1 MCYTKI
7 KLKGEKNMLSLLNV
21 IDGTLRTFFSQ
32 FTEALGFDGY
42 LGLVLGVEAF
52 FILLFVIKSAFSY
65 EARLKRVIDK
75 CNKWL
80 FKNKKID
87 TNNIKEFNSIIKKGP
102 KRLVYYWQQYIL
114 YREGGPSAYLSE
126 ENIIDKP
133 LKTSSWLSNI
143 KNLGMLTVVW
153 SIFAFIFGA
162 SSQSAVVFDI
172 NAIVIALVLP
182 CLSAL
187 LGVVAI
193 IILKARRVMNL
204 DDIYHIYHLF
214 SRFLTNATVD
224 LTPYL
229 DFNLLFTQKEI
240 ENGNPQLREY
250 YEARAR
256 KIKEEFE
263 EAQKNDVPLQTY
275 EFENVGV
282 DGSLLLNR
290 AMRESEVY
298 INKKIATLSQIAQI
312 ESQKEALKRNYE
324 DVQMSLQRQIQA
336 SKENIQ
342 KLIEQQAATTN
353 RIEAGLLKNQ
363 QQKEVNKNAQLQKD
377 YEKEEERYLRSKGEL
392 DEELE
397 KLKAVLDQ
405 GVTEVQKA
413 MSNEYQTFFE
423 KVMKSAFQVA
433 EQRVKEEKLNLVN
446 ERDKNEEELIS
457 VQTQIKRLK
466 DENDTLRDRLAKY
479 DENYQQQTS
488 EDEQG
493 HYDENGNYI
502 YSDGSY
508 HDTNGLFHDV
518 DGKVYNMNGELVS
531 YDLSPEEQLA
541 QDKEELKN
549 QQVDSFG
556 AYVNDQDE
564 VESIAQKEDTEPN
577 KDEVDSAIEEIAE
590 VMGEEKPQT
599 ESEENVVNDE
609 KVEKPQEENNSDDL
623 SDSTDGA
630 TTDAI
635 ISGDVPNSETVS
647 EILAEEEANANKDI
661 DSEEKTTDNN
671 QTENETNGEVL
682 GVVDDSIMEQPAS
695 EEAPKRKR
703 GRPRK
708 EKVEQAS
715 EEQPKRKRGRPRK
728 TEAKEPEVT
737 SAPKKR
743 GRPPKAK
750 TEKTESSSKNSSTK
764 KTPKTTITK
773 QDEGDTAK
781 KRGRPKKIDT
791 QESEVKQQPK
801 KRGRPKKVAEDAKPA
816 QTQAKK
822 RGRPKKAVDEKEN
835 TQTKPQAKKRGRPR
849 KDTPATMDSSFV
861 NQLNE
866 LISQQENKLKNLKA
880 FLNSEID
887 QVLEPDEQENVNH
900 EQDDIMNAVE
910 SLKAQADKAK
920 SSGQSEE
927 LAKINKRI
935 EDLIADLSN
944 ISATDD
950 DADAQ

>member
-1 MCYTKI
+1 
-7 KLKGEKNMLSLLNV
+7 MLSLLNS

-32 FTEALGFDGY
+32 LTEALGFGGY

-52 FILLFVIKSAFSY
+52 FILLFVVKSAFSY
-65 EARLKRVIDK
+65 EARLKRCIDK

-80 FKNKKID
+80 FRYKKID
-87 TNNIKEFNSIIKKGP
+87 ENNIKDFNKIIKKGP
-102 KRLVYYWQQYIL
+102 KRLVYYWQQFIL
-114 YREGGPSAYLSE
+114 YRDGGPSAYLSE
-126 ENIIDKP
+126 ENVIEKP
-133 LKTSSWLSNI
+133 LKTSSWVSNI

-153 SIFAFIFGA
+153 SVIAFIFGA
-162 SSQSAVVFDI
+162 SSQSARGFDI
-172 NAIVIALVLP
+172 DTIVIALVLP

-187 LGVVAI
+187 LGVIAI
-193 IILKARRVMNL
+193 IILKGRRVMNL

-214 SRFLTNATVD
+214 SRFLTNATID

-263 EAQKNDVPLQTY
+263 EAQKNDAPLQTY

-290 AMRESEVY
+290 AMRESELY
-298 INKKIATLSQIAQI
+298 INKKNATLSKIAQI
-312 ESQKEALKRNYE
+312 ESQKEALRRNFE

-377 YEKEEERYLRSKGEL
+377 YEKEEERYLRSKAELDGEL
-392 DEELE
+392 DKLKEELD
-397 KLKAVLDQ
+397 KGASD
-405 GVTEVQKA
+405 VQKA

-423 KVMKSAFQVA
+423 KVMKSAYQVA
-433 EQRVKEEKLNLVN
+433 EAKVKEEKQTLAS
-446 ERDKNEEELIS
+446 ERDKNEEELVS

-466 DENDTLRDRLAKY
+466 DENDTLRERLARF
-479 DENYQQQTS
+479 DENYKQETV
-488 EDEQG
+488 EGEQG

-508 HDTNGLFHDV
+508 HDTKGLFHDV

-531 YDLSPEEQLA
+531 YDLTPEEQSAKEKQEL
-541 QDKEELKN
+541 QD
-549 QQVDSFG
+549 QQVESFG
-556 AYVNDQDE
+556 AYINDENQIETPQQEETAPQDQKEVNSAMAEIAESMGEEAPYVEDETQEETPEEQSQETQEEINQETQESEQEGNPQEETEQTENLVSLNPIFLGDATQESQPSEEQTSQDE
-564 VESIAQKEDTEPN
+564 VTSEETTPQPEQLPEEQK
-577 KDEVDSAIEEIAE
+577 IEEPKVE
-590 VMGEEKPQT
+590 ETKPTEEKPKKKRGRPRKEVVTEPAEIEPKKKRGRPRKVDSQETTQT
-599 ESEENVVNDE
+599 
-609 KVEKPQEENNSDDL
+609 
-623 SDSTDGA
+623 T
-630 TTDAI
+630 
-635 ISGDVPNSETVS
+635 
-647 EILAEEEANANKDI
+647 
-661 DSEEKTTDNN
+661 
-671 QTENETNGEVL
+671 
-682 GVVDDSIMEQPAS
+682 
-695 EEAPKRKR
+695 PKRKR

-708 EKVEQAS
+708 EET
-715 EEQPKRKRGRPRK
+715 
-728 TEAKEPEVT
+728 TEA
-737 SAPKKR
+737 PKTTTVAKK
-743 GRPPKAK
+743 PATKKSSTKSPSKAK
-750 TEKTESSSKNSSTK
+750 TTTK
-764 KTPKTTITK
+764 KTSPKSTTTQSK
-773 QDEGDTAK
+773 PTA
-781 KRGRPKKIDT
+781 
-791 QESEVKQQPK
+791 
-801 KRGRPKKVAEDAKPA
+801 KRGRPKKVVEEAPA
-816 QTQAKK
+816 VQPT
-822 RGRPKKAVDEKEN
+822 V
-835 TQTKPQAKKRGRPR
+835 KKRGRPR
-849 KDTPATMDSSFV
+849 KDASMDSSFV

-887 QVLEPDEQENVNH
+887 QVLEPQEQATVNH
-900 EQDDIMNAVE
+900 EQDDILNAVE

-935 EDLIADLSN
+935 EDLIKDLSN
-944 ISATDD
+944 ISASDD
-950 DADAQ
+950 NADAQ

>member
-1 MCYTKI
+1 
-7 KLKGEKNMLSLLNV
+7 MLSLLNS

-32 FTEALGFDGY
+32 LTEALGFGGY

-52 FILLFVIKSAFSY
+52 FILLFVVKSAFSY
-65 EARLKRVIDK
+65 EARLKRCIDK

-80 FKNKKID
+80 FRYKKID
-87 TNNIKEFNSIIKKGP
+87 ENNIKDFNKIIKKGP
-102 KRLVYYWQQYIL
+102 KRLVYYWQQFIL
-114 YREGGPSAYLSE
+114 YRDGGPSAYLSE
-126 ENIIDKP
+126 ENVIEKP
-133 LKTSSWLSNI
+133 LKTSSWVSNI
-143 KNLGMLTVVW
+143 KNLGMLSVVW
-153 SIFAFIFGA
+153 SVIAFIFGA
-162 SSQSAVVFDI
+162 SSQSARGFDI
-172 NAIVIALVLP
+172 DTIVIALVLP

-187 LGVVAI
+187 LGVIAI
-193 IILKARRVMNL
+193 IILKGRRVMNL

-214 SRFLTNATVD
+214 SRFLTNATID

-263 EAQKNDVPLQTY
+263 EAQKNDAPLQTY

-290 AMRESEVY
+290 AMRESELY
-298 INKKIATLSQIAQI
+298 INKKNATLSKIAQI
-312 ESQKEALKRNYE
+312 ESQKEALRRNFE

-377 YEKEEERYLRSKGEL
+377 YEKEEERYLRSKAELDGEL
-392 DEELE
+392 DKLKEELD
-397 KLKAVLDQ
+397 KGASD
-405 GVTEVQKA
+405 VQKA

-423 KVMKSAFQVA
+423 KVMKSAYQVA
-433 EQRVKEEKLNLVN
+433 EAKVKEEKQTLAS
-446 ERDKNEEELIS
+446 ERDKNEEELVS

-466 DENDTLRDRLAKY
+466 DENDTLRERLARF
-479 DENYQQQTS
+479 DENYKQETV
-488 EDEQG
+488 EGEQG

-531 YDLSPEEQLA
+531 YDLTPEEQSAKEKQEL
-541 QDKEELKN
+541 QD
-549 QQVDSFG
+549 QQVESFG
-556 AYVNDQDE
+556 AYINDENQIETPQQEETAPQDQKEVNSAMAEIAESMGEEAPYVEDETQEETPEEQSKETQEEINQETQESEQEENPQEETEQTENLVSLNPIFLGDATQESQPSEEQTSQDE
-564 VESIAQKEDTEPN
+564 VTSEETTPQPEQLPEEQK
-577 KDEVDSAIEEIAE
+577 IEEPKVE
-590 VMGEEKPQT
+590 ETKPTEEKPKKKRGRPRKEVAAEPAEVGPKKKRGRPRKVDSQETTQT
-599 ESEENVVNDE
+599 
-609 KVEKPQEENNSDDL
+609 
-623 SDSTDGA
+623 T
-630 TTDAI
+630 
-635 ISGDVPNSETVS
+635 
-647 EILAEEEANANKDI
+647 
-661 DSEEKTTDNN
+661 
-671 QTENETNGEVL
+671 
-682 GVVDDSIMEQPAS
+682 
-695 EEAPKRKR
+695 PKRKR

-708 EKVEQAS
+708 EETTEAS
-715 EEQPKRKRGRPRK
+715 KTTTVAKKPATKKSNTKSPSKAKTTTKKTSPKSTTTQSKPTAKRGRPRK
-728 TEAKEPEVT
+728 VVEEAPAV
-737 SAPKKR
+737 
-743 GRPPKAK
+743 
-750 TEKTESSSKNSSTK
+750 
-764 KTPKTTITK
+764 
-773 QDEGDTAK
+773 
-781 KRGRPKKIDT
+781 
-791 QESEVKQQPK
+791 QPT
-801 KRGRPKKVAEDAKPA
+801 V
-816 QTQAKK
+816 
-822 RGRPKKAVDEKEN
+822 
-835 TQTKPQAKKRGRPR
+835 KKRGRPR
-849 KDTPATMDSSFV
+849 KDASMDSSFV

-887 QVLEPDEQENVNH
+887 QVLEPQEQATVNH
-900 EQDDIMNAVE
+900 EQDDILNAVE

-935 EDLIADLSN
+935 EDLIKDLSN
-944 ISATDD
+944 ISASDD
-950 DADAQ
+950 NADAQ

>member
-1 MCYTKI
+1 
-7 KLKGEKNMLSLLNV
+7 MLSLLNS

-32 FTEALGFDGY
+32 LTEALGFGGY

-52 FILLFVIKSAFSY
+52 FILLFVVKSAFSY
-65 EARLKRVIDK
+65 EARLKRCIDK

-80 FKNKKID
+80 FRYKKID
-87 TNNIKEFNSIIKKGP
+87 ENNIKDFNKIIKKGP
-102 KRLVYYWQQYIL
+102 KRLVYYWQQFIL
-114 YREGGPSAYLSE
+114 YRDGGPSAYLSE
-126 ENIIDKP
+126 ENVIEKP
-133 LKTSSWLSNI
+133 LKTSSWVSNI

-153 SIFAFIFGA
+153 SVIAFIFGA
-162 SSQSAVVFDI
+162 SSQSARGFDI
-172 NAIVIALVLP
+172 DTIVIALVLP

-187 LGVVAI
+187 LGVIAI
-193 IILKARRVMNL
+193 IILKGRRVMNL

-214 SRFLTNATVD
+214 SRFLTNATID

-290 AMRESEVY
+290 AMRESELY
-298 INKKIATLSQIAQI
+298 INKKNATLSKIAQI
-312 ESQKEALKRNYE
+312 ESQKEALRRNFE

-377 YEKEEERYLRSKGEL
+377 YEKEEERYLRSKAELDGEL
-392 DEELE
+392 DKLKEELD
-397 KLKAVLDQ
+397 KGASD
-405 GVTEVQKA
+405 VQKA

-423 KVMKSAFQVA
+423 KVMKSAYQVA
-433 EQRVKEEKLNLVN
+433 EAKVKEEKQTLAS
-446 ERDKNEEELIS
+446 ERDKNEEELVS

-466 DENDTLRDRLAKY
+466 DENDTLRERLARF
-479 DENYQQQTS
+479 DENYKQETV
-488 EDEQG
+488 EGEQG

-508 HDTNGLFHDV
+508 HDTKGLFHDV

-531 YDLSPEEQLA
+531 YDLTPEEQSAKEKQEL
-541 QDKEELKN
+541 QD
-549 QQVDSFG
+549 QQVESFG
-556 AYVNDQDE
+556 AYINDENQIETPQQEETAPQDQEEVNSAMAEIAESMGEEAPYVEDETQEETPEEQSQETQEEINQETQESEQEGNPQEETEQTENLVSLNPIFLGDATQESQPSEEQTSQDE
-564 VESIAQKEDTEPN
+564 VTSEETTPQPEQLPE
-577 KDEVDSAIEEIAE
+577 EQRIEEPKVE
-590 VMGEEKPQT
+590 ETKPTEEKPKKKRGRPRKEVAAEPAEVGPKKKRGRPRKVDSQETTQT
-599 ESEENVVNDE
+599 
-609 KVEKPQEENNSDDL
+609 
-623 SDSTDGA
+623 T
-630 TTDAI
+630 
-635 ISGDVPNSETVS
+635 
-647 EILAEEEANANKDI
+647 
-661 DSEEKTTDNN
+661 
-671 QTENETNGEVL
+671 
-682 GVVDDSIMEQPAS
+682 
-695 EEAPKRKR
+695 PKRKR

-708 EKVEQAS
+708 EET
-715 EEQPKRKRGRPRK
+715 
-728 TEAKEPEVT
+728 TEA
-737 SAPKKR
+737 PKTTTVAKK
-743 GRPPKAK
+743 PATKKSNTKSPSKAK
-750 TEKTESSSKNSSTK
+750 TTTK
-764 KTPKTTITK
+764 KTSPKSTTTQSK
-773 QDEGDTAK
+773 PTA
-781 KRGRPKKIDT
+781 
-791 QESEVKQQPK
+791 
-801 KRGRPKKVAEDAKPA
+801 KRGRPKKVVEEAPA
-816 QTQAKK
+816 VQPT
-822 RGRPKKAVDEKEN
+822 V
-835 TQTKPQAKKRGRPR
+835 KKRGRPR
-849 KDTPATMDSSFV
+849 KDASMDSSFV

-887 QVLEPDEQENVNH
+887 QVLEPQEQATVNH
-900 EQDDIMNAVE
+900 EQDDILNAVE

-935 EDLIADLSN
+935 EDLIKDLSN
-944 ISATDD
+944 ISASDD
-950 DADAQ
+950 NADAQ

>member
-1 MCYTKI
+1 
-7 KLKGEKNMLSLLNV
+7 MLSLLNS

-32 FTEALGFDGY
+32 LTEALGFGGY

-52 FILLFVIKSAFSY
+52 FILLFVVKSAFSY
-65 EARLKRVIDK
+65 EARLKRCIDK

-80 FKNKKID
+80 FRYKKID
-87 TNNIKEFNSIIKKGP
+87 ENNIKDFNKIIKKGP
-102 KRLVYYWQQYIL
+102 KRLVYYWQQFIL
-114 YREGGPSAYLSE
+114 YRDGGPSAYLSE
-126 ENIIDKP
+126 ENVIEKP
-133 LKTSSWLSNI
+133 LKTSSWVSNI

-153 SIFAFIFGA
+153 SVIAFIFGA
-162 SSQSAVVFDI
+162 SSQSARGFDI
-172 NAIVIALVLP
+172 DTIVIALVLP

-187 LGVVAI
+187 LGVIAI
-193 IILKARRVMNL
+193 IILKGRRVMNL

-214 SRFLTNATVD
+214 SRFLTNATID

-263 EAQKNDVPLQTY
+263 EAQKNDAPLQTY

-290 AMRESEVY
+290 AMRESELY
-298 INKKIATLSQIAQI
+298 INKKNATLSKIAQI
-312 ESQKEALKRNYE
+312 ESQKEALRRNFE

-377 YEKEEERYLRSKGEL
+377 YEKEEERYLRSKAELDGEL
-392 DEELE
+392 DKLKEELD
-397 KLKAVLDQ
+397 KGASD
-405 GVTEVQKA
+405 VQKA

-423 KVMKSAFQVA
+423 KVMKSAYQVA
-433 EQRVKEEKLNLVN
+433 EAKVKEEKQTLAS
-446 ERDKNEEELIS
+446 ERDKNEEELVS

-466 DENDTLRDRLAKY
+466 DENDTLRERLARF
-479 DENYQQQTS
+479 DENYKQETV
-488 EDEQG
+488 EGEQG

-531 YDLSPEEQLA
+531 YDLTPEEQSTKEKQEL
-541 QDKEELKN
+541 QD
-549 QQVDSFG
+549 QQVESFG
-556 AYVNDQDE
+556 AYINDENQIETPQQEETAPQDQKEVNSAMAEIAESMGEEAPYVEDETQEETPEEQSQETQEEINQETQESEQEENPQEETEQTENLVSLNPIFLGDATQESQPSEEQTSQDE
-564 VESIAQKEDTEPN
+564 VTSEETTPQPEQLPEEQK
-577 KDEVDSAIEEIAE
+577 IEEPKVE
-590 VMGEEKPQT
+590 ETKPTEEKPKKKRGRPRKEVAAEPAEVGPKKKRGRPRKVDSQETTQT
-599 ESEENVVNDE
+599 
-609 KVEKPQEENNSDDL
+609 
-623 SDSTDGA
+623 T
-630 TTDAI
+630 
-635 ISGDVPNSETVS
+635 
-647 EILAEEEANANKDI
+647 
-661 DSEEKTTDNN
+661 
-671 QTENETNGEVL
+671 
-682 GVVDDSIMEQPAS
+682 
-695 EEAPKRKR
+695 PKRKR

-708 EKVEQAS
+708 EET
-715 EEQPKRKRGRPRK
+715 
-728 TEAKEPEVT
+728 TEA
-737 SAPKKR
+737 PKTTTVAKK
-743 GRPPKAK
+743 PATKKSNTKSPSKAK
-750 TEKTESSSKNSSTK
+750 TTTK
-764 KTPKTTITK
+764 KTSPKSTTTQSK
-773 QDEGDTAK
+773 PTA
-781 KRGRPKKIDT
+781 
-791 QESEVKQQPK
+791 
-801 KRGRPKKVAEDAKPA
+801 KRGRPKKVVGEAPA
-816 QTQAKK
+816 VQPT
-822 RGRPKKAVDEKEN
+822 V
-835 TQTKPQAKKRGRPR
+835 KKRGRPR
-849 KDTPATMDSSFV
+849 KDASMDSSFV

-887 QVLEPDEQENVNH
+887 QVLEPQEQATVNH
-900 EQDDIMNAVE
+900 EQDDILNAVE

-935 EDLIADLSN
+935 EDLIKDLSN
-944 ISATDD
+944 ISASDD
-950 DADAQ
+950 NADAQ

>member
-1 MCYTKI
+1 
-7 KLKGEKNMLSLLNV
+7 MLSLLNS

-32 FTEALGFDGY
+32 LTEALGFGGY

-52 FILLFVIKSAFSY
+52 FILLFVVKSAFSY
-65 EARLKRVIDK
+65 EARLKRCIDK

-80 FKNKKID
+80 FRYKKID
-87 TNNIKEFNSIIKKGP
+87 ENNIKDFNKIIKKGP
-102 KRLVYYWQQYIL
+102 KRLVYYWQQFIL
-114 YREGGPSAYLSE
+114 YRDGGPSAYLSE
-126 ENIIDKP
+126 ENVIEKP
-133 LKTSSWLSNI
+133 LKTSSWVSNI

-153 SIFAFIFGA
+153 SVIAFIFGA
-162 SSQSAVVFDI
+162 SSQSARGFDI
-172 NAIVIALVLP
+172 DTIVIALVLP

-187 LGVVAI
+187 LGVIAI
-193 IILKARRVMNL
+193 IILKGRRVMNL

-214 SRFLTNATVD
+214 SRFLTNATID

-263 EAQKNDVPLQTY
+263 EAQKNDAPLQTY

-290 AMRESEVY
+290 AMRESELY
-298 INKKIATLSQIAQI
+298 INKKNATLSKIAQI
-312 ESQKEALKRNYE
+312 ESQKEALRRNFE

-377 YEKEEERYLRSKGEL
+377 YEKEEERYLRSKAELDGEL
-392 DEELE
+392 DKLKEELD
-397 KLKAVLDQ
+397 KGASD
-405 GVTEVQKA
+405 VQKA

-423 KVMKSAFQVA
+423 KVMKSAYQVA
-433 EQRVKEEKLNLVN
+433 EAKVKEEKQTLAS
-446 ERDKNEEELIS
+446 ERDKNEEELVS

-466 DENDTLRDRLAKY
+466 DENDTLRERLARF
-479 DENYQQQTS
+479 DENYKQETV
-488 EDEQG
+488 EGEQG

-508 HDTNGLFHDV
+508 HDTKGLFHDV

-531 YDLSPEEQLA
+531 YDLTPEEQSAKEKQEL
-541 QDKEELKN
+541 QD
-549 QQVDSFG
+549 QQVESFG
-556 AYVNDQDE
+556 AYINDENQIETPQQEETAPQDQKEVNSAMAEIAESMGEEAPYVEDETQEETPEEQSQETQEEINQETQESEQEGNPQEETEQTENLVSLNPIFLGDATQESQPSEEQTSQDE
-564 VESIAQKEDTEPN
+564 VTSEETTPQPEQLPEEQK
-577 KDEVDSAIEEIAE
+577 IEEPKVAE
-590 VMGEEKPQT
+590 TKPTEEKPKKKRGRPRKEVAAEPAEVGPKKKRGRPRKVDSQETTQT
-599 ESEENVVNDE
+599 
-609 KVEKPQEENNSDDL
+609 
-623 SDSTDGA
+623 T
-630 TTDAI
+630 
-635 ISGDVPNSETVS
+635 
-647 EILAEEEANANKDI
+647 
-661 DSEEKTTDNN
+661 
-671 QTENETNGEVL
+671 
-682 GVVDDSIMEQPAS
+682 
-695 EEAPKRKR
+695 PKRKR

-708 EKVEQAS
+708 EET
-715 EEQPKRKRGRPRK
+715 
-728 TEAKEPEVT
+728 TEA
-737 SAPKKR
+737 PKTTTVAKK
-743 GRPPKAK
+743 PATKKSNTKSPSKAK
-750 TEKTESSSKNSSTK
+750 TTTK
-764 KTPKTTITK
+764 KTSPKSTTTQSK
-773 QDEGDTAK
+773 STA
-781 KRGRPKKIDT
+781 
-791 QESEVKQQPK
+791 
-801 KRGRPKKVAEDAKPA
+801 KRGRPKKVVEEAPA
-816 QTQAKK
+816 VQPT
-822 RGRPKKAVDEKEN
+822 V
-835 TQTKPQAKKRGRPR
+835 KKRGRPR
-849 KDTPATMDSSFV
+849 KDASMDSSFV

-887 QVLEPDEQENVNH
+887 QVLEPQEQATVNH
-900 EQDDIMNAVE
+900 EQDDILNAVE

-935 EDLIADLSN
+935 EDLIKDLSN
-944 ISATDD
+944 ISASDD
-950 DADAQ
+950 NADAQ

>member
-1 MCYTKI
+1 
-7 KLKGEKNMLSLLNV
+7 MLSLLNS

-32 FTEALGFDGY
+32 LTEALGFGGY

-52 FILLFVIKSAFSY
+52 FILLFVVKSAFSY
-65 EARLKRVIDK
+65 EARLKRCIDK

-80 FKNKKID
+80 FRYKKID
-87 TNNIKEFNSIIKKGP
+87 ENNIKDFNKIIKKGP
-102 KRLVYYWQQYIL
+102 KRLVYYWQQFIL
-114 YREGGPSAYLSE
+114 YRDGGPSAYLSE
-126 ENIIDKP
+126 ENVIEKP
-133 LKTSSWLSNI
+133 LKTSSWVSNI

-153 SIFAFIFGA
+153 SVIAFIFGA
-162 SSQSAVVFDI
+162 SSQSARGFDI
-172 NAIVIALVLP
+172 DTIVIALVLP

-187 LGVVAI
+187 LGVIAI
-193 IILKARRVMNL
+193 IILKGRRVMNL

-214 SRFLTNATVD
+214 SRFLTNATID

-263 EAQKNDVPLQTY
+263 EAQKNDAPLQTY

-290 AMRESEVY
+290 AMRESELY
-298 INKKIATLSQIAQI
+298 INKKNATLSKIAQI
-312 ESQKEALKRNYE
+312 ESQKEALRRNFE

-377 YEKEEERYLRSKGEL
+377 YEKEEERYLRSKAELDGEL
-392 DEELE
+392 DKLKEELD
-397 KLKAVLDQ
+397 KGASD
-405 GVTEVQKA
+405 VQKA

-423 KVMKSAFQVA
+423 KVMKSAYQVA
-433 EQRVKEEKLNLVN
+433 EAKVKEEKQTLAS
-446 ERDKNEEELIS
+446 ERDKNEEELVS

-466 DENDTLRDRLAKY
+466 DENDTLRERLARF
-479 DENYQQQTS
+479 DENYKQETV
-488 EDEQG
+488 EGEQG

-531 YDLSPEEQLA
+531 YDLTPEEQSAKEKQEL
-541 QDKEELKN
+541 QD
-549 QQVDSFG
+549 QQVESFG
-556 AYVNDQDE
+556 AYINDENQIETPQQEETAPQDQEEVNSAMAEIAESMGEEAPYVEDETQEETPEEQSQETQEEINQETQESEQEENPQEETEQTENLVSLNPIFLGDATQESQPSEEQTSQDE
-564 VESIAQKEDTEPN
+564 VTSEETTPQPEQLPEEQK
-577 KDEVDSAIEEIAE
+577 IEEPKVE
-590 VMGEEKPQT
+590 ETKPTEEKPKKKRGRPRKEVVAEPAEIEPKKKRGRPRKADSQETTQT
-599 ESEENVVNDE
+599 
-609 KVEKPQEENNSDDL
+609 
-623 SDSTDGA
+623 T
-630 TTDAI
+630 
-635 ISGDVPNSETVS
+635 
-647 EILAEEEANANKDI
+647 
-661 DSEEKTTDNN
+661 
-671 QTENETNGEVL
+671 
-682 GVVDDSIMEQPAS
+682 
-695 EEAPKRKR
+695 PKRKR

-708 EKVEQAS
+708 EET
-715 EEQPKRKRGRPRK
+715 
-728 TEAKEPEVT
+728 TEA
-737 SAPKKR
+737 PKTTTVAKK
-743 GRPPKAK
+743 PATKKSNTKSPSKAK
-750 TEKTESSSKNSSTK
+750 TTTK
-764 KTPKTTITK
+764 KTSPKSTTTQSK
-773 QDEGDTAK
+773 PTA
-781 KRGRPKKIDT
+781 
-791 QESEVKQQPK
+791 
-801 KRGRPKKVAEDAKPA
+801 KRGRPKKVVEEAPA
-816 QTQAKK
+816 VQPT
-822 RGRPKKAVDEKEN
+822 V
-835 TQTKPQAKKRGRPR
+835 KKRGRPR
-849 KDTPATMDSSFV
+849 KDASMDSSFV

-887 QVLEPDEQENVNH
+887 QVLEPQEQATVNH
-900 EQDDIMNAVE
+900 EQDDILNAVE

-935 EDLIADLSN
+935 EDLIKDLSN
-944 ISATDD
+944 ISASDD
-950 DADAQ
+950 NADAQ

>member
-1 MCYTKI
+1 
-7 KLKGEKNMLSLLNV
+7 MLSLLNS

-32 FTEALGFDGY
+32 LTEALGFGGY

-52 FILLFVIKSAFSY
+52 FILLFVVKSAFSY
-65 EARLKRVIDK
+65 EARLKRCIDK

-80 FKNKKID
+80 FRYKKID
-87 TNNIKEFNSIIKKGP
+87 ENNIKDFNKIIKKGP
-102 KRLVYYWQQYIL
+102 KRLVYYWQQFIL
-114 YREGGPSAYLSE
+114 YRDGGPSAYLSE
-126 ENIIDKP
+126 ENVIEKP
-133 LKTSSWLSNI
+133 LKTSSWVSNI
-143 KNLGMLTVVW
+143 KNLGMLSVVW
-153 SIFAFIFGA
+153 SVIAFIFGA
-162 SSQSAVVFDI
+162 SSQSARGFDI
-172 NAIVIALVLP
+172 DTIVIALVLP

-187 LGVVAI
+187 LGVIAI
-193 IILKARRVMNL
+193 IILKGRRVMNL

-214 SRFLTNATVD
+214 SRFLTNATID

-263 EAQKNDVPLQTY
+263 EVQKNDAPLQTY

-290 AMRESEVY
+290 AMRESELY
-298 INKKIATLSQIAQI
+298 INKKNATLSKIAQI
-312 ESQKEALKRNYE
+312 ESQKEALRRNFE

-377 YEKEEERYLRSKGEL
+377 YEKEEERYLRSKAELDGEL
-392 DEELE
+392 DKLKEELD
-397 KLKAVLDQ
+397 KGASD
-405 GVTEVQKA
+405 VQKA

-423 KVMKSAFQVA
+423 KVMKSAYQVA
-433 EQRVKEEKLNLVN
+433 EAKVKEEKQTLAS
-446 ERDKNEEELIS
+446 ERDKNEEELVS

-466 DENDTLRDRLAKY
+466 DENDTLRERLARF
-479 DENYQQQTS
+479 DENYKQETV
-488 EDEQG
+488 EGEQG

-531 YDLSPEEQLA
+531 YDLTPEEQSAKEKQEL
-541 QDKEELKN
+541 QD
-549 QQVDSFG
+549 QQVESFG
-556 AYVNDQDE
+556 AYINDENQIETPQQEETAPQDQKEVNSAMAEIAESMGEEAPYVEDETQEETPEEQSQETQEEINQETQESEQEGNPQEETEQTENLVSLNPIFLGDATQESQPSEEQTSQDE
-564 VESIAQKEDTEPN
+564 VTSEETTPQPEQLPEEQK
-577 KDEVDSAIEEIAE
+577 IEESKVE
-590 VMGEEKPQT
+590 ETKPTEEKPKKKRGRPRKEVAAEPAEVGPKKKRGRPRKVDSQETTQT
-599 ESEENVVNDE
+599 
-609 KVEKPQEENNSDDL
+609 
-623 SDSTDGA
+623 T
-630 TTDAI
+630 
-635 ISGDVPNSETVS
+635 
-647 EILAEEEANANKDI
+647 
-661 DSEEKTTDNN
+661 
-671 QTENETNGEVL
+671 
-682 GVVDDSIMEQPAS
+682 
-695 EEAPKRKR
+695 PKRKR

-708 EKVEQAS
+708 EET
-715 EEQPKRKRGRPRK
+715 
-728 TEAKEPEVT
+728 TEA
-737 SAPKKR
+737 PKTTTVAKK
-743 GRPPKAK
+743 PATKKSNTKSPSKAK
-750 TEKTESSSKNSSTK
+750 TTTK
-764 KTPKTTITK
+764 KTSPKSTTTQSK
-773 QDEGDTAK
+773 PTA
-781 KRGRPKKIDT
+781 
-791 QESEVKQQPK
+791 
-801 KRGRPKKVAEDAKPA
+801 KRGRPKKVVEEAPA
-816 QTQAKK
+816 VQPT
-822 RGRPKKAVDEKEN
+822 V
-835 TQTKPQAKKRGRPR
+835 KKRGRPR
-849 KDTPATMDSSFV
+849 KDASMDSSFV

-887 QVLEPDEQENVNH
+887 QVLEPQEQATVNH
-900 EQDDIMNAVE
+900 EQDDILNAVE

-935 EDLIADLSN
+935 EDLIKDLSN
-944 ISATDD
+944 ISASDD
-950 DADAQ
+950 NADAQ

>member
-1 MCYTKI
+1 
-7 KLKGEKNMLSLLNV
+7 MLSLLNS

-32 FTEALGFDGY
+32 LTEALGFGGY

-52 FILLFVIKSAFSY
+52 FILLFVVKSAFSY
-65 EARLKRVIDK
+65 EARLKRCIDK

-80 FKNKKID
+80 FRYKKID
-87 TNNIKEFNSIIKKGP
+87 ENNIKDFNKIIKKGP
-102 KRLVYYWQQYIL
+102 KRLVYYWQQFIL
-114 YREGGPSAYLSE
+114 YRDGGPSAYLSE
-126 ENIIDKP
+126 ENVIEKP
-133 LKTSSWLSNI
+133 LKTSSWVSNI

-153 SIFAFIFGA
+153 SVIAFIFGA
-162 SSQSAVVFDI
+162 SSQSARGFDI
-172 NAIVIALVLP
+172 DTIVIALVLP

-187 LGVVAI
+187 LGVIAI
-193 IILKARRVMNL
+193 IILKGRRVMNL

-214 SRFLTNATVD
+214 SRFLTNATID

-290 AMRESEVY
+290 AMRESELY
-298 INKKIATLSQIAQI
+298 INKKNATLSKIAQI
-312 ESQKEALKRNYE
+312 ESQKEALRRNFE

-377 YEKEEERYLRSKGEL
+377 YEKEEERYLRSKAELDGEL
-392 DEELE
+392 DKLKEELD
-397 KLKAVLDQ
+397 KGASD
-405 GVTEVQKA
+405 VQKA

-423 KVMKSAFQVA
+423 KVMKSAYQVA
-433 EQRVKEEKLNLVN
+433 EAKVKEEKQTLAS
-446 ERDKNEEELIS
+446 ERDKNEEELVS

-466 DENDTLRDRLAKY
+466 DENDTLRERLARF
-479 DENYQQQTS
+479 DENYKQETV
-488 EDEQG
+488 EGEQG

-531 YDLSPEEQLA
+531 YDLTPEEQSAKEKQEL
-541 QDKEELKN
+541 QD
-549 QQVDSFG
+549 QQVESFG
-556 AYVNDQDE
+556 AYINDENQIETPQQEETVPQDQKEVNSAMAEIAESMGEEAPYVEDETQEETPEEQSQETQEEINQETQESEQEGNPQEETEQTENLVSLNPIFLGDATQESQPSEEQTSQDE
-564 VESIAQKEDTEPN
+564 VTSEETTPQPEQLPEEQK
-577 KDEVDSAIEEIAE
+577 IEEPKVE
-590 VMGEEKPQT
+590 ETKPTEEKPKKKRGRPRKEVAAEPAEVGPKKKRGRPRKVDSQETTQT
-599 ESEENVVNDE
+599 
-609 KVEKPQEENNSDDL
+609 
-623 SDSTDGA
+623 T
-630 TTDAI
+630 
-635 ISGDVPNSETVS
+635 
-647 EILAEEEANANKDI
+647 
-661 DSEEKTTDNN
+661 
-671 QTENETNGEVL
+671 
-682 GVVDDSIMEQPAS
+682 
-695 EEAPKRKR
+695 PKRKR

-708 EKVEQAS
+708 EET
-715 EEQPKRKRGRPRK
+715 
-728 TEAKEPEVT
+728 TEA
-737 SAPKKR
+737 PKTTTVAKK
-743 GRPPKAK
+743 PATKKSNTKSPSKAK
-750 TEKTESSSKNSSTK
+750 TTTK
-764 KTPKTTITK
+764 KTSPKSTTTQSK
-773 QDEGDTAK
+773 PTA
-781 KRGRPKKIDT
+781 
-791 QESEVKQQPK
+791 
-801 KRGRPKKVAEDAKPA
+801 KRGRPKKVVEEAPA
-816 QTQAKK
+816 VQPT
-822 RGRPKKAVDEKEN
+822 V
-835 TQTKPQAKKRGRPR
+835 KKRGRPR
-849 KDTPATMDSSFV
+849 KDASMDSSFV

-887 QVLEPDEQENVNH
+887 QVLEPQEQATVNH
-900 EQDDIMNAVE
+900 EQDDILNAVE

-935 EDLIADLSN
+935 EDLIKDLSN
-944 ISATDD
+944 ISASDD
-950 DADAQ
+950 NADAQ

>member
-1 MCYTKI
+1 
-7 KLKGEKNMLSLLNV
+7 MLSLLNS

-32 FTEALGFDGY
+32 LTEALGFGGY

-52 FILLFVIKSAFSY
+52 FILLFVVKSAFSY
-65 EARLKRVIDK
+65 EARLKRCIDK

-80 FKNKKID
+80 FRYKKID
-87 TNNIKEFNSIIKKGP
+87 ENNIKDFNKIIKKGP
-102 KRLVYYWQQYIL
+102 KRLVYYWQQFIL
-114 YREGGPSAYLSE
+114 YRDGGPSAYLSE
-126 ENIIDKP
+126 ENVIEKP
-133 LKTSSWLSNI
+133 LKTSSWVSNI
-143 KNLGMLTVVW
+143 KNLGMLSVVW
-153 SIFAFIFGA
+153 SVIAFIFGA
-162 SSQSAVVFDI
+162 SSQSARGFDI
-172 NAIVIALVLP
+172 DTIVIALVLP

-187 LGVVAI
+187 LGVIAI
-193 IILKARRVMNL
+193 IILKGRRVMNL

-214 SRFLTNATVD
+214 SRFLTNATID

-263 EAQKNDVPLQTY
+263 EAQKNDAPLQTY

-290 AMRESEVY
+290 AMRESELY
-298 INKKIATLSQIAQI
+298 INKKNATLSKIAQI
-312 ESQKEALKRNYE
+312 ESQKEALRRNFE

-377 YEKEEERYLRSKGEL
+377 YEKEEERYLRSKAELDGEL
-392 DEELE
+392 DKLKEELD
-397 KLKAVLDQ
+397 KGASD
-405 GVTEVQKA
+405 VQKA

-423 KVMKSAFQVA
+423 KVMKSAYQVA
-433 EQRVKEEKLNLVN
+433 EAKVKEEKQTLAS
-446 ERDKNEEELIS
+446 ERDKNEEELVS

-466 DENDTLRDRLAKY
+466 DENDTLRERLARF
-479 DENYQQQTS
+479 DENYKQETV
-488 EDEQG
+488 EGEQG

-531 YDLSPEEQLA
+531 YDLTPEEQSAKEKQEL
-541 QDKEELKN
+541 QD
-549 QQVDSFG
+549 QQVESFG
-556 AYVNDQDE
+556 AYINDENQIETPQQEETAPQDQEEVNSAMAEIAESMGEEAPYVEDETQEETPEEQSQETQEEINQETQESEQEGNPQEETEQTENLVSLNPIFLGDATQESQPSEEQTSQDE
-564 VESIAQKEDTEPN
+564 VTSEETTPQPEQLPEEQK
-577 KDEVDSAIEEIAE
+577 IEEPKVE
-590 VMGEEKPQT
+590 ETKPTEEKPKKKRGRPRKEVAAEPAEVGPKKKRGRPRKVDSQETTQT
-599 ESEENVVNDE
+599 
-609 KVEKPQEENNSDDL
+609 
-623 SDSTDGA
+623 T
-630 TTDAI
+630 
-635 ISGDVPNSETVS
+635 
-647 EILAEEEANANKDI
+647 
-661 DSEEKTTDNN
+661 
-671 QTENETNGEVL
+671 
-682 GVVDDSIMEQPAS
+682 
-695 EEAPKRKR
+695 PKRKR

-708 EKVEQAS
+708 EET
-715 EEQPKRKRGRPRK
+715 
-728 TEAKEPEVT
+728 TEA
-737 SAPKKR
+737 PKTTTVAKK
-743 GRPPKAK
+743 PATKKSNTKSPSKAK
-750 TEKTESSSKNSSTK
+750 TTTK
-764 KTPKTTITK
+764 KTSPKSTTTQSK
-773 QDEGDTAK
+773 PTA
-781 KRGRPKKIDT
+781 
-791 QESEVKQQPK
+791 
-801 KRGRPKKVAEDAKPA
+801 KRGRPKKVVEEAPA
-816 QTQAKK
+816 VQPT
-822 RGRPKKAVDEKEN
+822 V
-835 TQTKPQAKKRGRPR
+835 KKRGRPR
-849 KDTPATMDSSFV
+849 KDASMDSSFV

-887 QVLEPDEQENVNH
+887 QVLEPQEQATVNH
-900 EQDDIMNAVE
+900 EQDDILNAVE

-935 EDLIADLSN
+935 EDLIKDLSN
-944 ISATDD
+944 ISASDD
-950 DADAQ
+950 NADAQ

>member
-1 MCYTKI
+1 
-7 KLKGEKNMLSLLNV
+7 MLSLLNS

-32 FTEALGFDGY
+32 LTEALGFGGY

-52 FILLFVIKSAFSY
+52 FILLFVVKSAFSY
-65 EARLKRVIDK
+65 EARLKRCIDK

-80 FKNKKID
+80 FRYKKID
-87 TNNIKEFNSIIKKGP
+87 ENNIKDFNKIIKKGP
-102 KRLVYYWQQYIL
+102 KRLVYYWQQFIL
-114 YREGGPSAYLSE
+114 YRDGGPSAYLSE
-126 ENIIDKP
+126 ENVIEKP
-133 LKTSSWLSNI
+133 LKTSSWVSNI
-143 KNLGMLTVVW
+143 KNLGMLSVVW
-153 SIFAFIFGA
+153 SVIAFIFGA
-162 SSQSAVVFDI
+162 SSQSARGFDI
-172 NAIVIALVLP
+172 DTIVIALVLP

-187 LGVVAI
+187 LGVIAI
-193 IILKARRVMNL
+193 IILKGRRVMNL

-214 SRFLTNATVD
+214 SRFLTNATID

-263 EAQKNDVPLQTY
+263 EAQKNDAPLQTY

-290 AMRESEVY
+290 AMRESELY
-298 INKKIATLSQIAQI
+298 INKKNATLSKIAQI
-312 ESQKEALKRNYE
+312 ESQKEALRRNFE

-377 YEKEEERYLRSKGEL
+377 YEKEEERYLRSKAELDGEL
-392 DEELE
+392 DKLKEELD
-397 KLKAVLDQ
+397 KGASD
-405 GVTEVQKA
+405 VQKA

-423 KVMKSAFQVA
+423 KVMKSAYQVA
-433 EQRVKEEKLNLVN
+433 EAKVKEEKQTLAS
-446 ERDKNEEELIS
+446 ERDKNEEELVS

-466 DENDTLRDRLAKY
+466 DENDTLRERLARF
-479 DENYQQQTS
+479 DENYKQETV
-488 EDEQG
+488 EGEQG

-531 YDLSPEEQLA
+531 YDLTPEEQSAKEKQEL
-541 QDKEELKN
+541 QD
-549 QQVDSFG
+549 QQVESFG
-556 AYVNDQDE
+556 AYINDENQIETPQQEETAPQDQKEVNSAMAEIAESMGEEAPYVEDETQEETPEEQSKETQEEINQETQESEQEENPQEETEQTENLVSLNPIFLGDATQESQPSEEQTSQDE
-564 VESIAQKEDTEPN
+564 VTSEETTPQPEQLPEEQK
-577 KDEVDSAIEEIAE
+577 IEEPKVE
-590 VMGEEKPQT
+590 ETKPTEEKPKKKRGRPRKEVAAEPAEVGPKKKRGRPRKVDSQETTQT
-599 ESEENVVNDE
+599 
-609 KVEKPQEENNSDDL
+609 
-623 SDSTDGA
+623 T
-630 TTDAI
+630 
-635 ISGDVPNSETVS
+635 
-647 EILAEEEANANKDI
+647 
-661 DSEEKTTDNN
+661 
-671 QTENETNGEVL
+671 
-682 GVVDDSIMEQPAS
+682 
-695 EEAPKRKR
+695 PKRKR

-708 EKVEQAS
+708 EET
-715 EEQPKRKRGRPRK
+715 
-728 TEAKEPEVT
+728 TEA
-737 SAPKKR
+737 PKTTTVAKK
-743 GRPPKAK
+743 PATKKSSTKSPSKAK
-750 TEKTESSSKNSSTK
+750 TTTK
-764 KTPKTTITK
+764 KTSPKSTTTQSK
-773 QDEGDTAK
+773 PTA
-781 KRGRPKKIDT
+781 
-791 QESEVKQQPK
+791 
-801 KRGRPKKVAEDAKPA
+801 KRGRPKKVVEEAPA
-816 QTQAKK
+816 VQPT
-822 RGRPKKAVDEKEN
+822 V
-835 TQTKPQAKKRGRPR
+835 KKRGRPR
-849 KDTPATMDSSFV
+849 KDASMDSSFV

-887 QVLEPDEQENVNH
+887 QVLEPQEQATVNH
-900 EQDDIMNAVE
+900 EQDDILNAVE

-935 EDLIADLSN
+935 EDLIKDLSN
-944 ISATDD
+944 ISASDD
-950 DADAQ
+950 NADAQ

>member
-1 MCYTKI
+1 
-7 KLKGEKNMLSLLNV
+7 MLSLLNS

-32 FTEALGFDGY
+32 LTEALGFGGY

-52 FILLFVIKSAFSY
+52 FILLFVVKSAFSY
-65 EARLKRVIDK
+65 EARLKRCIDK

-80 FKNKKID
+80 FRYKKID
-87 TNNIKEFNSIIKKGP
+87 ENNIKDFNKIIKKGP
-102 KRLVYYWQQYIL
+102 KRLVYYWQQFIL
-114 YREGGPSAYLSE
+114 YRDGGPSAYLSE
-126 ENIIDKP
+126 ENVIEKP
-133 LKTSSWLSNI
+133 LKTSSWVSNI

-153 SIFAFIFGA
+153 SVIAFIFGA
-162 SSQSAVVFDI
+162 SSQSARGFDI
-172 NAIVIALVLP
+172 DTIVIALVLP

-187 LGVVAI
+187 LGVIAI
-193 IILKARRVMNL
+193 IILKGRRVMNL

-214 SRFLTNATVD
+214 SRFLTNATID

-263 EAQKNDVPLQTY
+263 EAQKNDAPLQTY

-290 AMRESEVY
+290 AMRESELY
-298 INKKIATLSQIAQI
+298 INKKNATLSKIAQI
-312 ESQKEALKRNYE
+312 ESQKEALRRNFE

-377 YEKEEERYLRSKGEL
+377 YEKEEERYLRSKAELDGEL
-392 DEELE
+392 DKLKEELD
-397 KLKAVLDQ
+397 KGASD
-405 GVTEVQKA
+405 VQKA

-423 KVMKSAFQVA
+423 KVMKSAYQVA
-433 EQRVKEEKLNLVN
+433 EAKVKEEKQTLAS
-446 ERDKNEEELIS
+446 ERDKNEEELVS

-466 DENDTLRDRLAKY
+466 DENDTLRERLARF
-479 DENYQQQTS
+479 DENYKQETV
-488 EDEQG
+488 EGEQG

-531 YDLSPEEQLA
+531 YDLTPEEQSAKEKQEL
-541 QDKEELKN
+541 QD
-549 QQVDSFG
+549 QQVESFG
-556 AYVNDQDE
+556 AYINDENQIETPQQEETAPQDQKEVNSAMAEIAESMGEEAPYVEDETQEETPEEQSQETQEEINQETQESEQEGNPQEETEQTENLVSLNPIFLGDATQESQPSEEQTSQDE
-564 VESIAQKEDTEPN
+564 VTSEETTPQPEQLPEEQK
-577 KDEVDSAIEEIAE
+577 IEEPKVE
-590 VMGEEKPQT
+590 ETKPTEEKPKKKRGRPRKEVAAEPAEVGPKKKRGRPRKVDSQETTQT
-599 ESEENVVNDE
+599 
-609 KVEKPQEENNSDDL
+609 
-623 SDSTDGA
+623 T
-630 TTDAI
+630 
-635 ISGDVPNSETVS
+635 
-647 EILAEEEANANKDI
+647 
-661 DSEEKTTDNN
+661 
-671 QTENETNGEVL
+671 
-682 GVVDDSIMEQPAS
+682 
-695 EEAPKRKR
+695 PKRKR

-708 EKVEQAS
+708 EET
-715 EEQPKRKRGRPRK
+715 
-728 TEAKEPEVT
+728 TEA
-737 SAPKKR
+737 PKTTTMAKK
-743 GRPPKAK
+743 PATKKSNTKSPSKAK
-750 TEKTESSSKNSSTK
+750 TTTK
-764 KTPKTTITK
+764 KTSPKSTTTQSK
-773 QDEGDTAK
+773 PTA
-781 KRGRPKKIDT
+781 
-791 QESEVKQQPK
+791 
-801 KRGRPKKVAEDAKPA
+801 KRGRPKKVVEEAPA
-816 QTQAKK
+816 VQPT
-822 RGRPKKAVDEKEN
+822 V
-835 TQTKPQAKKRGRPR
+835 KKRGRPR
-849 KDTPATMDSSFV
+849 KDASMDSSFV

-887 QVLEPDEQENVNH
+887 QVLEPQEQATVNH
-900 EQDDIMNAVE
+900 EQDDILNAVE

-935 EDLIADLSN
+935 EDLIKDLSN
-944 ISATDD
+944 ISASDD
-950 DADAQ
+950 NADAQ

>member
-1 MCYTKI
+1 
-7 KLKGEKNMLSLLNV
+7 MLSLLNS

-32 FTEALGFDGY
+32 LTEALGFGGY

-52 FILLFVIKSAFSY
+52 FILLFVVKSAFSY
-65 EARLKRVIDK
+65 EARLKRCIDK

-80 FKNKKID
+80 FRYKKID
-87 TNNIKEFNSIIKKGP
+87 ENNIKDFNKIIKKGP
-102 KRLVYYWQQYIL
+102 KRLVYYWQQFIL
-114 YREGGPSAYLSE
+114 YRDGGPSAYLSE
-126 ENIIDKP
+126 ENVIEKP
-133 LKTSSWLSNI
+133 LKTSSWVSNI

-153 SIFAFIFGA
+153 SVIAFIFGA
-162 SSQSAVVFDI
+162 SSQSARGFDI
-172 NAIVIALVLP
+172 DTIVIALVLP

-187 LGVVAI
+187 LGVIAI
-193 IILKARRVMNL
+193 IILKGRRVMNL

-214 SRFLTNATVD
+214 SRFLTNATID

-263 EAQKNDVPLQTY
+263 EAQKNDAPLQTY

-290 AMRESEVY
+290 AMRESELY
-298 INKKIATLSQIAQI
+298 INKKNATLSKIAQI
-312 ESQKEALKRNYE
+312 ESQKEALRRNFE

-377 YEKEEERYLRSKGEL
+377 YEKEEERYLRSKAELDGEL
-392 DEELE
+392 DKLKEELD
-397 KLKAVLDQ
+397 KGASD
-405 GVTEVQKA
+405 VQKA

-423 KVMKSAFQVA
+423 KVMKSAYQVA
-433 EQRVKEEKLNLVN
+433 EAKVKEEKQTLAS
-446 ERDKNEEELIS
+446 ERDKNEEELVS

-466 DENDTLRDRLAKY
+466 DENDTLRERLARF
-479 DENYQQQTS
+479 DENYKQETV
-488 EDEQG
+488 EGEQG

-508 HDTNGLFHDV
+508 HDTKGLFHDV

-531 YDLSPEEQLA
+531 YDLTPEEQSAKEKQEL
-541 QDKEELKN
+541 QD
-549 QQVDSFG
+549 QQVESFG
-556 AYVNDQDE
+556 AYINDENQIETPQQEKTAPQDQEEVNSAMAEIAESMGEEVPYVEDETQEETPEEQSQETQEEINQETQESEQEGNPQEETEQTENLVSLNPIFLGDATQESQPSEEQASQDE
-564 VESIAQKEDTEPN
+564 VTSEETTPQPEQLPEEQK
-577 KDEVDSAIEEIAE
+577 IEESKIE
-590 VMGEEKPQT
+590 ETKPTEEKPKKKRGRPRKEVAAEPAEVGPKKKRGRPRKVDSQETTQT
-599 ESEENVVNDE
+599 
-609 KVEKPQEENNSDDL
+609 
-623 SDSTDGA
+623 T
-630 TTDAI
+630 
-635 ISGDVPNSETVS
+635 
-647 EILAEEEANANKDI
+647 
-661 DSEEKTTDNN
+661 
-671 QTENETNGEVL
+671 
-682 GVVDDSIMEQPAS
+682 
-695 EEAPKRKR
+695 PKRKR

-708 EKVEQAS
+708 EET
-715 EEQPKRKRGRPRK
+715 
-728 TEAKEPEVT
+728 TEA
-737 SAPKKR
+737 PKTTTVAKK
-743 GRPPKAK
+743 PATKKSNTKSPSKAK
-750 TEKTESSSKNSSTK
+750 TTTK
-764 KTPKTTITK
+764 KTSPKSTTTQSK
-773 QDEGDTAK
+773 PTA
-781 KRGRPKKIDT
+781 
-791 QESEVKQQPK
+791 
-801 KRGRPKKVAEDAKPA
+801 KRGRPKKVVEEAPA
-816 QTQAKK
+816 VQPT
-822 RGRPKKAVDEKEN
+822 V
-835 TQTKPQAKKRGRPR
+835 KKRGRPR
-849 KDTPATMDSSFV
+849 KDASMDSSFV

-887 QVLEPDEQENVNH
+887 QVLEPQEQATVNH
-900 EQDDIMNAVE
+900 EQDDILNAVE

-935 EDLIADLSN
+935 EDLIKDLSN
-944 ISATDD
+944 ISASDD
-950 DADAQ
+950 NADAQ

>member
-1 MCYTKI
+1 
-7 KLKGEKNMLSLLNV
+7 MLSLLNS

-32 FTEALGFDGY
+32 LTEALGFGGY

-52 FILLFVIKSAFSY
+52 FILLFVVKSAFSY
-65 EARLKRVIDK
+65 EARLKRCIDK

-80 FKNKKID
+80 FRYKKID
-87 TNNIKEFNSIIKKGP
+87 ENNIKDFNKIIKKGP
-102 KRLVYYWQQYIL
+102 KRLVYYWQQFIL
-114 YREGGPSAYLSE
+114 YRDGGPSAYLSE
-126 ENIIDKP
+126 ENVIEKP
-133 LKTSSWLSNI
+133 LKTSSWVSNI

-153 SIFAFIFGA
+153 SVIAFIFGA
-162 SSQSAVVFDI
+162 SSQSARGFDI
-172 NAIVIALVLP
+172 DTIVIALVLP

-187 LGVVAI
+187 LGVIAI
-193 IILKARRVMNL
+193 IILKGRRVMNL

-214 SRFLTNATVD
+214 SRFLTNATID

-263 EAQKNDVPLQTY
+263 EAQKNDAPLQTY

-290 AMRESEVY
+290 AMRESELY
-298 INKKIATLSQIAQI
+298 INKKNATLSKIAQI
-312 ESQKEALKRNYE
+312 ESQKEALRRNFE

-377 YEKEEERYLRSKGEL
+377 YEKEEERYLRSKAELDGEL
-392 DEELE
+392 DKLKEELD
-397 KLKAVLDQ
+397 KGASD
-405 GVTEVQKA
+405 VQKA

-423 KVMKSAFQVA
+423 KVMKSAYQVA
-433 EQRVKEEKLNLVN
+433 EAKVKEEKQTLAS
-446 ERDKNEEELIS
+446 ERDKNEEELVS

-466 DENDTLRDRLAKY
+466 DENDTLRERLARF
-479 DENYQQQTS
+479 DENYKQETV
-488 EDEQG
+488 EGEQG

-508 HDTNGLFHDV
+508 HDTKGLFHDV

-531 YDLSPEEQLA
+531 YDLTPEEQSAKEKQEL
-541 QDKEELKN
+541 QD
-549 QQVDSFG
+549 QQVESFG
-556 AYVNDQDE
+556 AYINDENQIETPQQEETAPQDQEEVNSAMAEIAESMGEEAPYVEDETQEETPEEQSQETQEEINQETQESEQEKNPQEETEQTENLVSLNPIFLGDATQESQPSEEQTSQDE
-564 VESIAQKEDTEPN
+564 VTSEETTPQPEQLPE
-577 KDEVDSAIEEIAE
+577 EQRIEEPKVE
-590 VMGEEKPQT
+590 ETKPTEEKPKKKRGRPRKEVAAEPAEVGPKKKRGRPRKVDSQETTQT
-599 ESEENVVNDE
+599 
-609 KVEKPQEENNSDDL
+609 
-623 SDSTDGA
+623 T
-630 TTDAI
+630 
-635 ISGDVPNSETVS
+635 
-647 EILAEEEANANKDI
+647 
-661 DSEEKTTDNN
+661 
-671 QTENETNGEVL
+671 
-682 GVVDDSIMEQPAS
+682 
-695 EEAPKRKR
+695 PKRKR

-708 EKVEQAS
+708 EET
-715 EEQPKRKRGRPRK
+715 
-728 TEAKEPEVT
+728 TEA
-737 SAPKKR
+737 PKTTTVAKK
-743 GRPPKAK
+743 PATKKSSTKSPSKAK
-750 TEKTESSSKNSSTK
+750 TTTK
-764 KTPKTTITK
+764 KTSPKSTTTQSK
-773 QDEGDTAK
+773 STA
-781 KRGRPKKIDT
+781 
-791 QESEVKQQPK
+791 
-801 KRGRPKKVAEDAKPA
+801 KRGRPKKVVEEAPA
-816 QTQAKK
+816 VQPT
-822 RGRPKKAVDEKEN
+822 V
-835 TQTKPQAKKRGRPR
+835 KKRGRPR
-849 KDTPATMDSSFV
+849 KDASMDSSFV

-887 QVLEPDEQENVNH
+887 QVLEPQEQATVNH
-900 EQDDIMNAVE
+900 EQDDILNAVE

-935 EDLIADLSN
+935 EDLIKDLSN
-944 ISATDD
+944 ISASDD
-950 DADAQ
+950 NADAQ

>member
-1 MCYTKI
+1 
-7 KLKGEKNMLSLLNV
+7 MLSLLNS

-32 FTEALGFDGY
+32 LTEALGFGGY

-52 FILLFVIKSAFSY
+52 FILLFVVKSALSY
-65 EARLKRVIDK
+65 EARLKRCIDK

-80 FKNKKID
+80 FRYKKID
-87 TNNIKEFNSIIKKGP
+87 ENNIKDFNKIIKKGP
-102 KRLVYYWQQYIL
+102 KRLVYYWQQFIL
-114 YREGGPSAYLSE
+114 YRDGGPSAYLSE
-126 ENIIDKP
+126 ENVIEKP
-133 LKTSSWLSNI
+133 LKTSSWVSNI

-153 SIFAFIFGA
+153 SVIAFIFGA
-162 SSQSAVVFDI
+162 SSQSARGFDI
-172 NAIVIALVLP
+172 DTIVIALVLP

-187 LGVVAI
+187 LGVIAI
-193 IILKARRVMNL
+193 IILKGRRVMNL

-214 SRFLTNATVD
+214 SRFLTNATID

-263 EAQKNDVPLQTY
+263 EAQKNDAPLQTY

-290 AMRESEVY
+290 AMRESELY
-298 INKKIATLSQIAQI
+298 INKKNATLSKIAQI
-312 ESQKEALKRNYE
+312 ESQKEALRRNFE

-377 YEKEEERYLRSKGEL
+377 YEKEEERYLRSKAELDGEL
-392 DEELE
+392 DKLKEELD
-397 KLKAVLDQ
+397 KSASD
-405 GVTEVQKA
+405 VQKA

-423 KVMKSAFQVA
+423 KVMKSAYQVA
-433 EQRVKEEKLNLVN
+433 EAKVKEEKQTLAS
-446 ERDKNEEELIS
+446 ERDKNEEELVS

-466 DENDTLRDRLAKY
+466 DENDTLRERLARF
-479 DENYQQQTS
+479 DENYKQETV
-488 EDEQG
+488 EGEQG

-531 YDLSPEEQLA
+531 YDLTPEEQSAKEKQEL
-541 QDKEELKN
+541 QD
-549 QQVDSFG
+549 QQVESFG
-556 AYVNDQDE
+556 AYINDENQIETPQQEETVPQDQKEVNSAMAEIAESMGEEAPYVEDETQEEPPEEQSQETQEEINQETQESEQEGNPQEETEQTENLVSLNPIFLGDATQESQPSEEQTSQDE
-564 VESIAQKEDTEPN
+564 VTSEETTPQPEQLPEEQK
-577 KDEVDSAIEEIAE
+577 IEEPKVE
-590 VMGEEKPQT
+590 ETKPTEEKPKKKRGRPRKEVAAEPAEVGPKKKRGRPRKVDSQETTQT
-599 ESEENVVNDE
+599 
-609 KVEKPQEENNSDDL
+609 
-623 SDSTDGA
+623 T
-630 TTDAI
+630 
-635 ISGDVPNSETVS
+635 
-647 EILAEEEANANKDI
+647 
-661 DSEEKTTDNN
+661 
-671 QTENETNGEVL
+671 
-682 GVVDDSIMEQPAS
+682 
-695 EEAPKRKR
+695 PKRKR

-708 EKVEQAS
+708 EET
-715 EEQPKRKRGRPRK
+715 
-728 TEAKEPEVT
+728 TEA
-737 SAPKKR
+737 PKTTTVAKK
-743 GRPPKAK
+743 PATKKSNTKSPSKAK
-750 TEKTESSSKNSSTK
+750 TTTK
-764 KTPKTTITK
+764 KTSPKSTTTQSK
-773 QDEGDTAK
+773 PTA
-781 KRGRPKKIDT
+781 
-791 QESEVKQQPK
+791 
-801 KRGRPKKVAEDAKPA
+801 KRGRPKKVVEEAPA
-816 QTQAKK
+816 VQPT
-822 RGRPKKAVDEKEN
+822 V
-835 TQTKPQAKKRGRPR
+835 KKRGRPR
-849 KDTPATMDSSFV
+849 KDASMDSSFV

-887 QVLEPDEQENVNH
+887 QVLEPQEQATVNH
-900 EQDDIMNAVE
+900 EQDDILNAVE

-935 EDLIADLSN
+935 EDLIKDLSN
-944 ISATDD
+944 ISASDD
-950 DADAQ
+950 NADAQ

>member
-1 MCYTKI
+1 
-7 KLKGEKNMLSLLNV
+7 MLSLLNS

-32 FTEALGFDGY
+32 LTEALGFGGY

-52 FILLFVIKSAFSY
+52 FILLFVVKSAFSY
-65 EARLKRVIDK
+65 EARLKRCIDK

-80 FKNKKID
+80 FRYKKID
-87 TNNIKEFNSIIKKGP
+87 ENNIKDFNKIIKKGP
-102 KRLVYYWQQYIL
+102 KRLVYYWQQFIL
-114 YREGGPSAYLSE
+114 YRDGGPSAYLSE
-126 ENIIDKP
+126 ENVIEKP
-133 LKTSSWLSNI
+133 LKTSSWVSNI
-143 KNLGMLTVVW
+143 KNLGMLSVVW
-153 SIFAFIFGA
+153 SVIAFIFGA
-162 SSQSAVVFDI
+162 SSQSARGFDI
-172 NAIVIALVLP
+172 DTIVIALVLP

-187 LGVVAI
+187 LGVIAI
-193 IILKARRVMNL
+193 IILKGRRVMNL

-214 SRFLTNATVD
+214 SRFLTNATID

-263 EAQKNDVPLQTY
+263 EAQKNDAPLQTY

-290 AMRESEVY
+290 AMRESELY
-298 INKKIATLSQIAQI
+298 INKKNATLSKIAQI
-312 ESQKEALKRNYE
+312 ESQKEALRRNFE

-377 YEKEEERYLRSKGEL
+377 YEKEEERYLRSKAELDGEL
-392 DEELE
+392 DKLKEELD
-397 KLKAVLDQ
+397 KGASD
-405 GVTEVQKA
+405 VQKA

-423 KVMKSAFQVA
+423 KVMKSAYQVA
-433 EQRVKEEKLNLVN
+433 EAKVKEEKQTLAS
-446 ERDKNEEELIS
+446 ERDKNEEELVS

-466 DENDTLRDRLAKY
+466 DENDTLRERLARF
-479 DENYQQQTS
+479 DENYKQETV
-488 EDEQG
+488 EGEQG

-531 YDLSPEEQLA
+531 YDLTPEEQSAKEKQEL
-541 QDKEELKN
+541 QD
-549 QQVDSFG
+549 QQVESFG
-556 AYVNDQDE
+556 AYINDENQIETPQQEETAPQDQKEVNSAMAEIAESMGEEAPYVEDETQEETPEEQSQETQEEINQETQESEQEGNPQEETEQTENLVSLNPIFLGDATQESQPSEEQTSQDE
-564 VESIAQKEDTEPN
+564 VTSEETTPQPEQLPEEQK
-577 KDEVDSAIEEIAE
+577 IEEPKVE
-590 VMGEEKPQT
+590 ETKPTEEKPKKKRGRPRKEVAAEPAEVGPKKKRGRPRKVDSQETTQT
-599 ESEENVVNDE
+599 
-609 KVEKPQEENNSDDL
+609 
-623 SDSTDGA
+623 T
-630 TTDAI
+630 
-635 ISGDVPNSETVS
+635 
-647 EILAEEEANANKDI
+647 
-661 DSEEKTTDNN
+661 
-671 QTENETNGEVL
+671 
-682 GVVDDSIMEQPAS
+682 
-695 EEAPKRKR
+695 PKRKR

-708 EKVEQAS
+708 EETTEA
-715 EEQPKRKRGRPRK
+715 PKTTTVAKKPATKKSNTKSPSKAKTTTKKTSPKSTTTQSKPTAKRGRPRK
-728 TEAKEPEVT
+728 VVEEAPAV
-737 SAPKKR
+737 
-743 GRPPKAK
+743 
-750 TEKTESSSKNSSTK
+750 
-764 KTPKTTITK
+764 
-773 QDEGDTAK
+773 
-781 KRGRPKKIDT
+781 
-791 QESEVKQQPK
+791 QPT
-801 KRGRPKKVAEDAKPA
+801 V
-816 QTQAKK
+816 
-822 RGRPKKAVDEKEN
+822 
-835 TQTKPQAKKRGRPR
+835 KKRGRPR
-849 KDTPATMDSSFV
+849 KDASMDSSFV

-887 QVLEPDEQENVNH
+887 QVLEPQEQATVNH
-900 EQDDIMNAVE
+900 EQDDILNAVE

-935 EDLIADLSN
+935 EDLIKDLSN
-944 ISATDD
+944 ISASDD
-950 DADAQ
+950 NADAQ

>member
-1 MCYTKI
+1 
-7 KLKGEKNMLSLLNV
+7 MLSLLNS

-32 FTEALGFDGY
+32 LTEALGFGGY

-52 FILLFVIKSAFSY
+52 FILLFVVKSALSY
-65 EARLKRVIDK
+65 EARLKRCIDK

-80 FKNKKID
+80 FRYKKID
-87 TNNIKEFNSIIKKGP
+87 ENNIKDFNKIIKKGP
-102 KRLVYYWQQYIL
+102 KRLVYYWQQFIL
-114 YREGGPSAYLSE
+114 YRDGGPSAYLSE
-126 ENIIDKP
+126 ENVIEKP
-133 LKTSSWLSNI
+133 LKTSSWVSNI

-153 SIFAFIFGA
+153 SVIAFIFGA
-162 SSQSAVVFDI
+162 SSQSARGFDI
-172 NAIVIALVLP
+172 DTIVIALVLP

-187 LGVVAI
+187 LGVIAI
-193 IILKARRVMNL
+193 IILKGRRVMNL

-214 SRFLTNATVD
+214 SRFLTNATID

-290 AMRESEVY
+290 AMRESELY
-298 INKKIATLSQIAQI
+298 INKKNATLSKIAQI
-312 ESQKEALKRNYE
+312 ESQKEALRRNFE

-377 YEKEEERYLRSKGEL
+377 YEKEEERYLRSKAELDGEL
-392 DEELE
+392 DKLKEELD
-397 KLKAVLDQ
+397 KGASD
-405 GVTEVQKA
+405 VQKA

-423 KVMKSAFQVA
+423 KVMKSAYQVA
-433 EQRVKEEKLNLVN
+433 EAKVKEEKQTLAS
-446 ERDKNEEELIS
+446 ERDKNEEELVS

-466 DENDTLRDRLAKY
+466 DENDTLRERLARF
-479 DENYQQQTS
+479 DENYKQETV
-488 EDEQG
+488 EGEQG

-508 HDTNGLFHDV
+508 HDTKGLFHDV

-531 YDLSPEEQLA
+531 YDLTPEEQSAKEKQEL
-541 QDKEELKN
+541 QD
-549 QQVDSFG
+549 QQVESFG
-556 AYVNDQDE
+556 AYINDENQIETPQQEKTAPQDQKEVNSAMAEIAESMGEEAPYVEDETQEETPEEQSQETQEEINQETQESEQEGNPQEETEQTENLVSLNPIFLGDATQESQPSEEQTSQDE
-564 VESIAQKEDTEPN
+564 VTSEETTPQPEQLPE
-577 KDEVDSAIEEIAE
+577 EQRIEEPKVE
-590 VMGEEKPQT
+590 ETKPTEEKPKKKRGRPRK
-599 ESEENVVNDE
+599 EVAAEPAEVGPKKKRGRPR
-609 KVEKPQEENNSDDL
+609 KVDSQE
-623 SDSTDGA
+623 TTQA
-630 TTDAI
+630 T
-635 ISGDVPNSETVS
+635 
-647 EILAEEEANANKDI
+647 
-661 DSEEKTTDNN
+661 
-671 QTENETNGEVL
+671 
-682 GVVDDSIMEQPAS
+682 
-695 EEAPKRKR
+695 PKRKR

-708 EKVEQAS
+708 EET
-715 EEQPKRKRGRPRK
+715 
-728 TEAKEPEVT
+728 TEA
-737 SAPKKR
+737 PKTTTVAKK
-743 GRPPKAK
+743 PATKKSNTKSPSKAK
-750 TEKTESSSKNSSTK
+750 TTTK
-764 KTPKTTITK
+764 KTSPKSTTTQSK
-773 QDEGDTAK
+773 PTA
-781 KRGRPKKIDT
+781 
-791 QESEVKQQPK
+791 
-801 KRGRPKKVAEDAKPA
+801 KRGRPKKVVEEAPA
-816 QTQAKK
+816 VQPT
-822 RGRPKKAVDEKEN
+822 V
-835 TQTKPQAKKRGRPR
+835 KKRGRPR
-849 KDTPATMDSSFV
+849 KDASMDSSFV

-887 QVLEPDEQENVNH
+887 QVLEPQEQATVNH
-900 EQDDIMNAVE
+900 EQDDILNAVE

-935 EDLIADLSN
+935 EDLIKDLSN
-944 ISATDD
+944 ISASDD
-950 DADAQ
+950 NADAQ

>member
-1 MCYTKI
+1 
-7 KLKGEKNMLSLLNV
+7 MLSLLNS

-32 FTEALGFDGY
+32 LTEALGFGGY

-52 FILLFVIKSAFSY
+52 FILLFVVKSAFSY
-65 EARLKRVIDK
+65 EARLKRCIDK

-80 FKNKKID
+80 FRYKKID
-87 TNNIKEFNSIIKKGP
+87 ENNIKDFNKIIKKGP
-102 KRLVYYWQQYIL
+102 KRLVYYWQQFIL
-114 YREGGPSAYLSE
+114 YRDGGPSAYLSE
-126 ENIIDKP
+126 ENVIEKP
-133 LKTSSWLSNI
+133 LKTSSWVSNI
-143 KNLGMLTVVW
+143 KNLGMLSVVW
-153 SIFAFIFGA
+153 SVIAFIFGA
-162 SSQSAVVFDI
+162 SSQSARGFDI
-172 NAIVIALVLP
+172 DTIVIALVLP

-187 LGVVAI
+187 LGVIAI
-193 IILKARRVMNL
+193 IILKGRRVMNL

-214 SRFLTNATVD
+214 SRFLTNATID

-263 EAQKNDVPLQTY
+263 EAQKNDAPLQTY

-290 AMRESEVY
+290 AMRESELY
-298 INKKIATLSQIAQI
+298 INKKNATLSKIAQI
-312 ESQKEALKRNYE
+312 ESQKEALRRNFE

-377 YEKEEERYLRSKGEL
+377 YEKEEERYLRSKAELDGEL
-392 DEELE
+392 DKLKEELD
-397 KLKAVLDQ
+397 KGASD
-405 GVTEVQKA
+405 VQKA

-423 KVMKSAFQVA
+423 KVMKSAYQVA
-433 EQRVKEEKLNLVN
+433 EAKVKEEKQTLAS
-446 ERDKNEEELIS
+446 ERDKNEEELVS

-466 DENDTLRDRLAKY
+466 DENDTLRERLARF
-479 DENYQQQTS
+479 DENYKQETV
-488 EDEQG
+488 EGEQG

-531 YDLSPEEQLA
+531 YDLTPEEQSTKEKQEL
-541 QDKEELKN
+541 QD
-549 QQVDSFG
+549 QQVESFG
-556 AYVNDQDE
+556 AYINDENQIETPQQEETAPQDQKEVNSAMAEIAESMGEEAPYVEDETQEETPEEQSQETQEEINQETQESEQEENPQEETEQTENLVSLNPIFLGDATQESQPSEEQTSQDE
-564 VESIAQKEDTEPN
+564 VTSEETTPQPEQLPEEQK
-577 KDEVDSAIEEIAE
+577 IEEPKVE
-590 VMGEEKPQT
+590 ETKPTEEKPKKKRGRPRKEVVTEPAEIEPKKKRGRPRKVDAQETTQT
-599 ESEENVVNDE
+599 
-609 KVEKPQEENNSDDL
+609 
-623 SDSTDGA
+623 T
-630 TTDAI
+630 
-635 ISGDVPNSETVS
+635 
-647 EILAEEEANANKDI
+647 
-661 DSEEKTTDNN
+661 
-671 QTENETNGEVL
+671 
-682 GVVDDSIMEQPAS
+682 
-695 EEAPKRKR
+695 PKRKR

-708 EKVEQAS
+708 EET
-715 EEQPKRKRGRPRK
+715 
-728 TEAKEPEVT
+728 TEA
-737 SAPKKR
+737 PKTTTVAKK
-743 GRPPKAK
+743 PATKKSNTKSPSKAK
-750 TEKTESSSKNSSTK
+750 TTTK
-764 KTPKTTITK
+764 KTSPKSTTTQSK
-773 QDEGDTAK
+773 PTA
-781 KRGRPKKIDT
+781 
-791 QESEVKQQPK
+791 
-801 KRGRPKKVAEDAKPA
+801 KRGRPKKVVEEAPA
-816 QTQAKK
+816 VQPT
-822 RGRPKKAVDEKEN
+822 V
-835 TQTKPQAKKRGRPR
+835 KKRGRPR
-849 KDTPATMDSSFV
+849 KDASMDSSFV

-887 QVLEPDEQENVNH
+887 QVLEPQEQATVNH
-900 EQDDIMNAVE
+900 EQDDILNAVE

-935 EDLIADLSN
+935 EDLIKDLSN
-944 ISATDD
+944 ISASDD
-950 DADAQ
+950 NADAQ

>member
-1 MCYTKI
+1 
-7 KLKGEKNMLSLLNV
+7 MLSLLNS

-32 FTEALGFDGY
+32 LTEALGFGGY

-52 FILLFVIKSAFSY
+52 FILLFVVKSAFSY
-65 EARLKRVIDK
+65 EARLKRCIDK

-80 FKNKKID
+80 FRYKKID
-87 TNNIKEFNSIIKKGP
+87 ENNIKDFNKIIKKGP
-102 KRLVYYWQQYIL
+102 KRLVYYWQQFIL
-114 YREGGPSAYLSE
+114 YRDGGPSAYLSE
-126 ENIIDKP
+126 ENVIEKP
-133 LKTSSWLSNI
+133 LKTSSWVSNI

-153 SIFAFIFGA
+153 SVIAFIFGA
-162 SSQSAVVFDI
+162 SSQSARGFDI
-172 NAIVIALVLP
+172 DTIVIALVLP

-187 LGVVAI
+187 LGVIAI
-193 IILKARRVMNL
+193 IILKGRRVMNL

-214 SRFLTNATVD
+214 SRFLTNATID

-263 EAQKNDVPLQTY
+263 EAQKNDAPLQTY

-290 AMRESEVY
+290 AMRESELY
-298 INKKIATLSQIAQI
+298 INKKNATLSKIAQI
-312 ESQKEALKRNYE
+312 ESQKEALRRNFE

-377 YEKEEERYLRSKGEL
+377 YEKEEERYLRSKAELDGEL
-392 DEELE
+392 DKLKEELD
-397 KLKAVLDQ
+397 KGASD
-405 GVTEVQKA
+405 VQKA

-423 KVMKSAFQVA
+423 KVMKSAYQVA
-433 EQRVKEEKLNLVN
+433 EAKVKEEKQTLAS
-446 ERDKNEEELIS
+446 ERDKNEEELVS

-466 DENDTLRDRLAKY
+466 DENDTLRERLARF
-479 DENYQQQTS
+479 DENYKQETV
-488 EDEQG
+488 EGEQG

-531 YDLSPEEQLA
+531 YDLTPEEQSAKEKQEL
-541 QDKEELKN
+541 QD
-549 QQVDSFG
+549 QQVESFG
-556 AYVNDQDE
+556 AYINDENQIETPQQEETAPQDQEEVNSAMAEIAESMGEEAPYVEDETQEETPEEQSQETQEEINQETQESEQEGNPQEETEQTENLVSLNPIFLGDATQESQPSEEQTSQDE
-564 VESIAQKEDTEPN
+564 VTSEETTPQPEQLPE
-577 KDEVDSAIEEIAE
+577 EQRIEEPKVE
-590 VMGEEKPQT
+590 ETKPTEEKPKKKRGRPRKEVAAEPAEVGPKKKRGRPRKVDSQETTQT
-599 ESEENVVNDE
+599 
-609 KVEKPQEENNSDDL
+609 
-623 SDSTDGA
+623 T
-630 TTDAI
+630 
-635 ISGDVPNSETVS
+635 
-647 EILAEEEANANKDI
+647 
-661 DSEEKTTDNN
+661 
-671 QTENETNGEVL
+671 
-682 GVVDDSIMEQPAS
+682 
-695 EEAPKRKR
+695 PKRKR

-708 EKVEQAS
+708 EET
-715 EEQPKRKRGRPRK
+715 
-728 TEAKEPEVT
+728 TEA
-737 SAPKKR
+737 PKTTTVAKK
-743 GRPPKAK
+743 PATKKSSTKSPSKAK
-750 TEKTESSSKNSSTK
+750 TTTK
-764 KTPKTTITK
+764 KTSPKSTTTQSK
-773 QDEGDTAK
+773 STA
-781 KRGRPKKIDT
+781 
-791 QESEVKQQPK
+791 
-801 KRGRPKKVAEDAKPA
+801 KRGRPKKVVEEAPA
-816 QTQAKK
+816 VQPT
-822 RGRPKKAVDEKEN
+822 V
-835 TQTKPQAKKRGRPR
+835 KKRGRPR
-849 KDTPATMDSSFV
+849 KDASMDSSFV

-887 QVLEPDEQENVNH
+887 QVLEPQEQATVNH
-900 EQDDIMNAVE
+900 EQDDILNAVE

-935 EDLIADLSN
+935 EDLIKDLSN
-944 ISATDD
+944 ISASDD
-950 DADAQ
+950 NADAQ

>member
-1 MCYTKI
+1 
-7 KLKGEKNMLSLLNV
+7 MLSLLNS

-32 FTEALGFDGY
+32 LTEALGFGGY

-52 FILLFVIKSAFSY
+52 FILLFVVKSAFSY
-65 EARLKRVIDK
+65 EARLKRCIDK

-80 FKNKKID
+80 FRYKKID
-87 TNNIKEFNSIIKKGP
+87 ENNIKDFNKIIKKGP
-102 KRLVYYWQQYIL
+102 KRLVYYWQQFIL
-114 YREGGPSAYLSE
+114 YRDGGPSAYLSE
-126 ENIIDKP
+126 ENVIEKP
-133 LKTSSWLSNI
+133 LKTSSWVSNI

-153 SIFAFIFGA
+153 SVIAFIFGA
-162 SSQSAVVFDI
+162 SSQSARGFDI
-172 NAIVIALVLP
+172 DTIVIALVLP

-187 LGVVAI
+187 LGVIAI
-193 IILKARRVMNL
+193 IILKGRRVMNL

-214 SRFLTNATVD
+214 SRFLTNATID

-263 EAQKNDVPLQTY
+263 EAQKNDAPLQTY

-290 AMRESEVY
+290 AMRESELY
-298 INKKIATLSQIAQI
+298 INKKNATLSKIAQI
-312 ESQKEALKRNYE
+312 ESQKEALRRNFE

-377 YEKEEERYLRSKGEL
+377 YEKEEERYLRSKAELDGEL
-392 DEELE
+392 DKLKEELD
-397 KLKAVLDQ
+397 KGASD
-405 GVTEVQKA
+405 VQKA

-423 KVMKSAFQVA
+423 KVMKSAYQVA
-433 EQRVKEEKLNLVN
+433 EAKVKEEKQTLAS
-446 ERDKNEEELIS
+446 ERDKNEKELVS

-466 DENDTLRDRLAKY
+466 DENDTLRERLARF
-479 DENYQQQTS
+479 DENYKQETV
-488 EDEQG
+488 EGEQG

-531 YDLSPEEQLA
+531 YDLTPEEQSAKEKQEL
-541 QDKEELKN
+541 QD
-549 QQVDSFG
+549 QQVESFG
-556 AYVNDQDE
+556 AYINDENQIETPQQEETAPQDQKEVNSAMAEIAESMGEEAPYVEDETQEETPEEQSQETQEEINQETQESEQEGNPQEETEQTENLVSLNPIFLGDATQESQPSEEQTSQDE
-564 VESIAQKEDTEPN
+564 VTSEETTPQPEQLPEEQK
-577 KDEVDSAIEEIAE
+577 IEEPKVE
-590 VMGEEKPQT
+590 ETKPTEEKPKKKRGRPRKEVAAEPAEVGPKKKRGRPRKVDSQETTQT
-599 ESEENVVNDE
+599 
-609 KVEKPQEENNSDDL
+609 
-623 SDSTDGA
+623 T
-630 TTDAI
+630 
-635 ISGDVPNSETVS
+635 
-647 EILAEEEANANKDI
+647 
-661 DSEEKTTDNN
+661 
-671 QTENETNGEVL
+671 
-682 GVVDDSIMEQPAS
+682 
-695 EEAPKRKR
+695 PKRKR

-708 EKVEQAS
+708 EET
-715 EEQPKRKRGRPRK
+715 
-728 TEAKEPEVT
+728 TEA
-737 SAPKKR
+737 PKTTTVAKK
-743 GRPPKAK
+743 PATKKSNTKSPSKAK
-750 TEKTESSSKNSSTK
+750 TTTK
-764 KTPKTTITK
+764 KTSPKSTTTQSK
-773 QDEGDTAK
+773 PTA
-781 KRGRPKKIDT
+781 
-791 QESEVKQQPK
+791 
-801 KRGRPKKVAEDAKPA
+801 KRGRPKKVVEEAPA
-816 QTQAKK
+816 VQPT
-822 RGRPKKAVDEKEN
+822 V
-835 TQTKPQAKKRGRPR
+835 KKRGRPR
-849 KDTPATMDSSFV
+849 KDASMDSSFV

-887 QVLEPDEQENVNH
+887 QVLEPQEQATVNH
-900 EQDDIMNAVE
+900 EQDDILNAVE

-935 EDLIADLSN
+935 EDLIKDLSN
-944 ISATDD
+944 ISASDD
-950 DADAQ
+950 NADAQ

>member
-1 MCYTKI
+1 
-7 KLKGEKNMLSLLNV
+7 MLSLLNS

-32 FTEALGFDGY
+32 LTEALGFGGY

-52 FILLFVIKSAFSY
+52 FILLFVVKSAFSY
-65 EARLKRVIDK
+65 EARLKRCIDK

-80 FKNKKID
+80 FRYKKID
-87 TNNIKEFNSIIKKGP
+87 ENNIKDFNKIIKKGP
-102 KRLVYYWQQYIL
+102 KRLVYYWQQFIL
-114 YREGGPSAYLSE
+114 YRDGGPSAYLSE
-126 ENIIDKP
+126 ENVIEKP
-133 LKTSSWLSNI
+133 LKTSSWVSNI
-143 KNLGMLTVVW
+143 KNLGMLSVVW
-153 SIFAFIFGA
+153 SVIAFIFGA
-162 SSQSAVVFDI
+162 SSQSARGFDI
-172 NAIVIALVLP
+172 DTIVIALVLP

-187 LGVVAI
+187 LGVIAI
-193 IILKARRVMNL
+193 IILKGRRVMNL

-214 SRFLTNATVD
+214 SRFLTNATID

-263 EAQKNDVPLQTY
+263 EAQKNDAPLQTY

-290 AMRESEVY
+290 AMRESELY
-298 INKKIATLSQIAQI
+298 INKKNATLSKIAQI
-312 ESQKEALKRNYE
+312 ESQKEALRRNFE

-377 YEKEEERYLRSKGEL
+377 YEKEEERYLRSKAELDGEL
-392 DEELE
+392 DKLKEELD
-397 KLKAVLDQ
+397 KGASD
-405 GVTEVQKA
+405 VQKA

-423 KVMKSAFQVA
+423 KVMKSAYQVA
-433 EQRVKEEKLNLVN
+433 EAKVKEEKQTLAS
-446 ERDKNEEELIS
+446 ERDKNEEELVS

-466 DENDTLRDRLAKY
+466 DENDTLRERLARF
-479 DENYQQQTS
+479 DENYKQETV
-488 EDEQG
+488 EGEQG

-531 YDLSPEEQLA
+531 YDLTPEEQSAKEKQEL
-541 QDKEELKN
+541 QD
-549 QQVDSFG
+549 QQVESFG
-556 AYVNDQDE
+556 AYINDENQIETPQQEETAPQDQEEVNSAMAEIAESMGEEAPYVEDETQEETPEEQSQETQEEINQETQESEQEGNPQEETEQTENLVSLNPIFLGDATQESQPSEEQTSQDE
-564 VESIAQKEDTEPN
+564 VTSEETTPQPEQLPE
-577 KDEVDSAIEEIAE
+577 EQRIEEPKVE
-590 VMGEEKPQT
+590 ETKPTEEKPKKKRGRPRKEVAAEPAEVGPKKKRGRPRKVDSQETTQT
-599 ESEENVVNDE
+599 
-609 KVEKPQEENNSDDL
+609 
-623 SDSTDGA
+623 T
-630 TTDAI
+630 
-635 ISGDVPNSETVS
+635 
-647 EILAEEEANANKDI
+647 
-661 DSEEKTTDNN
+661 
-671 QTENETNGEVL
+671 
-682 GVVDDSIMEQPAS
+682 
-695 EEAPKRKR
+695 PKRKR

-708 EKVEQAS
+708 EET
-715 EEQPKRKRGRPRK
+715 
-728 TEAKEPEVT
+728 TEA
-737 SAPKKR
+737 PKTTTVAKK
-743 GRPPKAK
+743 PATKKSSTKSPSKAK
-750 TEKTESSSKNSSTK
+750 TTTK
-764 KTPKTTITK
+764 KTSPKSTTTQSK
-773 QDEGDTAK
+773 PTA
-781 KRGRPKKIDT
+781 
-791 QESEVKQQPK
+791 
-801 KRGRPKKVAEDAKPA
+801 KRGRPKKVVEEAPA
-816 QTQAKK
+816 VQPT
-822 RGRPKKAVDEKEN
+822 V
-835 TQTKPQAKKRGRPR
+835 KKRGRPR
-849 KDTPATMDSSFV
+849 KDASMDSSFV

-887 QVLEPDEQENVNH
+887 QVLEPQEQATVNH
-900 EQDDIMNAVE
+900 EQDDILNAVE

-935 EDLIADLSN
+935 EDLIKDLSN
-944 ISATDD
+944 ISASDD
-950 DADAQ
+950 NADAQ

>member
-1 MCYTKI
+1 
-7 KLKGEKNMLSLLNV
+7 MLSLLNS

-32 FTEALGFDGY
+32 LTEALGFGGY

-52 FILLFVIKSAFSY
+52 FILLFVVKSALSY
-65 EARLKRVIDK
+65 EARLKRCIDK

-80 FKNKKID
+80 FRYKKID
-87 TNNIKEFNSIIKKGP
+87 ENNIKDFNKIIKKGP
-102 KRLVYYWQQYIL
+102 KRLVYYWQQFIL
-114 YREGGPSAYLSE
+114 YRDGGPSAYLSE
-126 ENIIDKP
+126 ENVIEKP
-133 LKTSSWLSNI
+133 LKTSSWVSNI

-153 SIFAFIFGA
+153 SVIAFIFGA
-162 SSQSAVVFDI
+162 SSQSARGFDI
-172 NAIVIALVLP
+172 DTIVIALVLP

-187 LGVVAI
+187 LGVIAI
-193 IILKARRVMNL
+193 IILKGRRVMNL

-214 SRFLTNATVD
+214 SRFLTNATID

-263 EAQKNDVPLQTY
+263 EAQKNDAPLQTY

-290 AMRESEVY
+290 AMRESELY
-298 INKKIATLSQIAQI
+298 INKKNATLSKIAQI
-312 ESQKEALKRNYE
+312 ESQKEALRRNFE

-377 YEKEEERYLRSKGEL
+377 YEKEEERYLRSKAELDGEL
-392 DEELE
+392 DKLKEELD
-397 KLKAVLDQ
+397 KGASD
-405 GVTEVQKA
+405 VQKA

-423 KVMKSAFQVA
+423 KVMKSAYQVA
-433 EQRVKEEKLNLVN
+433 EAKVKEEKQTLAS
-446 ERDKNEEELIS
+446 ERDKNEEELVS

-466 DENDTLRDRLAKY
+466 DENDTLRERLARF
-479 DENYQQQTS
+479 DENYKQETV
-488 EDEQG
+488 EGEQG

-531 YDLSPEEQLA
+531 YDLTPEEQSAKEKQEL
-541 QDKEELKN
+541 QD
-549 QQVDSFG
+549 QQVESFG
-556 AYVNDQDE
+556 AYINDENQIETPQQEKTAPQD
-564 VESIAQKEDTEPN
+564 QKEVN
-577 KDEVDSAIEEIAE
+577 SAMAEIAE
-590 VMGEEKPQT
+590 SMGEEAPYVEDETQEET
-599 ESEENVVNDE
+599 PEEQSQETQEEINQETQESEQEGN
-609 KVEKPQEENNSDDL
+609 PQEE
-623 SDSTDGA
+623 T
-630 TTDAI
+630 
-635 ISGDVPNSETVS
+635 E
-647 EILAEEEANANKDI
+647 
-661 DSEEKTTDNN
+661 
-671 QTENETNGEVL
+671 QTENLVSLNPIFL
-682 GVVDDSIMEQPAS
+682 GDATQESQPS
-695 EEAPKRKR
+695 EEQTSQDDVTSEETTPQPEQLPEEQKIEESKVEETKPTEEKPKKKRGRPRKEVAAEPAEVGPKKKRGRPRKVDSQETTQTTPKRKR

-708 EKVEQAS
+708 EET
-715 EEQPKRKRGRPRK
+715 
-728 TEAKEPEVT
+728 TEA
-737 SAPKKR
+737 PKTTTVAKK
-743 GRPPKAK
+743 PATKKSNTKSPSKAK
-750 TEKTESSSKNSSTK
+750 TTTK
-764 KTPKTTITK
+764 KTSPKSTTTQSK
-773 QDEGDTAK
+773 PTA
-781 KRGRPKKIDT
+781 
-791 QESEVKQQPK
+791 
-801 KRGRPKKVAEDAKPA
+801 KRGRPKKVVEEAPA
-816 QTQAKK
+816 VQPT
-822 RGRPKKAVDEKEN
+822 V
-835 TQTKPQAKKRGRPR
+835 KKRGRPR
-849 KDTPATMDSSFV
+849 KDASMDSSFV

-887 QVLEPDEQENVNH
+887 QVLEPQEQATVNH
-900 EQDDIMNAVE
+900 EQDDILNAVE

-935 EDLIADLSN
+935 EDLIKDLSN
-944 ISATDD
+944 ISASDD
-950 DADAQ
+950 NADAQ

>member
-1 MCYTKI
+1 
-7 KLKGEKNMLSLLNV
+7 MLSLLNS

-32 FTEALGFDGY
+32 LTEALGFGGY

-52 FILLFVIKSAFSY
+52 FILLFVVKSALSY
-65 EARLKRVIDK
+65 EARLKRCIDK

-80 FKNKKID
+80 FRYKKID
-87 TNNIKEFNSIIKKGP
+87 ENNIKDFNKIIKKGP
-102 KRLVYYWQQYIL
+102 KRLVYYWQQFIL
-114 YREGGPSAYLSE
+114 YRDGGPSAYLSE
-126 ENIIDKP
+126 ENVIEKP
-133 LKTSSWLSNI
+133 LKTSSWVSNI

-153 SIFAFIFGA
+153 SVIAFIFGA
-162 SSQSAVVFDI
+162 SSQSARGFDI
-172 NAIVIALVLP
+172 DTIVIALVLP

-187 LGVVAI
+187 LGVIAI
-193 IILKARRVMNL
+193 IILKGRRVMNL

-214 SRFLTNATVD
+214 SRFLTNATID

-290 AMRESEVY
+290 AMRESELY
-298 INKKIATLSQIAQI
+298 INKKNATLSKIAQI
-312 ESQKEALKRNYE
+312 ESQKEALRRNFE

-377 YEKEEERYLRSKGEL
+377 YEKEEERYLRSKAELDGEL
-392 DEELE
+392 DKLKEELD
-397 KLKAVLDQ
+397 KGASD
-405 GVTEVQKA
+405 VQKA

-423 KVMKSAFQVA
+423 KVMKSAYQVA
-433 EQRVKEEKLNLVN
+433 EAKVKEEKQTLAS
-446 ERDKNEEELIS
+446 ERDKNEEELVS

-466 DENDTLRDRLAKY
+466 DENDTLRERLARF
-479 DENYQQQTS
+479 DENYKQETI
-488 EDEQG
+488 EGEQG

-531 YDLSPEEQLA
+531 YDLSPEEQSAKEKQEL
-541 QDKEELKN
+541 QD
-549 QQVDSFG
+549 QQVESFG
-556 AYVNDQDE
+556 AYINDENQIETPQQEETAPQDQKEVNSAMAEIAESMGEEAPYVEDETQEETPEEQSQETQEEINQETQESEQEGNPQEETEQTENLVSLNPIFLGDATQESQPSEEQTSQDE
-564 VESIAQKEDTEPN
+564 VTSEETTPQPEQLPE
-577 KDEVDSAIEEIAE
+577 EQRIEEPKVE
-590 VMGEEKPQT
+590 ETKPTEEKPKKKRGRPRKEVAAEPAEVGPKKKRGRPRKVDSQETTQT
-599 ESEENVVNDE
+599 
-609 KVEKPQEENNSDDL
+609 
-623 SDSTDGA
+623 T
-630 TTDAI
+630 
-635 ISGDVPNSETVS
+635 
-647 EILAEEEANANKDI
+647 
-661 DSEEKTTDNN
+661 
-671 QTENETNGEVL
+671 
-682 GVVDDSIMEQPAS
+682 
-695 EEAPKRKR
+695 PKRKR

-708 EKVEQAS
+708 EET
-715 EEQPKRKRGRPRK
+715 
-728 TEAKEPEVT
+728 TEA
-737 SAPKKR
+737 PKTTTVAKK
-743 GRPPKAK
+743 PATKKSSTKSPSKAK
-750 TEKTESSSKNSSTK
+750 TTTK
-764 KTPKTTITK
+764 KTSPKSTTTQSK
-773 QDEGDTAK
+773 PTA
-781 KRGRPKKIDT
+781 
-791 QESEVKQQPK
+791 
-801 KRGRPKKVAEDAKPA
+801 KRGRPKKVVEEAPA
-816 QTQAKK
+816 VQPT
-822 RGRPKKAVDEKEN
+822 V
-835 TQTKPQAKKRGRPR
+835 KKRGRPR
-849 KDTPATMDSSFV
+849 KDASMDSSFV

-887 QVLEPDEQENVNH
+887 QVLEPQEQATVNH
-900 EQDDIMNAVE
+900 EQDDILNAVE

-935 EDLIADLSN
+935 EDLIKDLSN
-944 ISATDD
+944 ISASDD
-950 DADAQ
+950 NADAQ

>member
-1 MCYTKI
+1 
-7 KLKGEKNMLSLLNV
+7 MLSLLNS

-32 FTEALGFDGY
+32 LTEALGFGGY

-52 FILLFVIKSAFSY
+52 FILLFVVKSAFSY
-65 EARLKRVIDK
+65 EARLKRCIDK

-80 FKNKKID
+80 FRYKKID
-87 TNNIKEFNSIIKKGP
+87 ENNIKDFNKIIKKGP
-102 KRLVYYWQQYIL
+102 KRLVYYWQQFIL
-114 YREGGPSAYLSE
+114 YRDGGPSAYLSE
-126 ENIIDKP
+126 ENVIEKP
-133 LKTSSWLSNI
+133 LKTSSWVSNI

-153 SIFAFIFGA
+153 SVIAFIFGA
-162 SSQSAVVFDI
+162 SSQSARGFDI
-172 NAIVIALVLP
+172 DTIVIALVLP

-187 LGVVAI
+187 LGVIAI
-193 IILKARRVMNL
+193 IILKGRRVMNL

-214 SRFLTNATVD
+214 SRFLTNATID

-263 EAQKNDVPLQTY
+263 EAQKNDAPLQTY

-290 AMRESEVY
+290 AMRESELY
-298 INKKIATLSQIAQI
+298 INKKNATLSKIAQI
-312 ESQKEALKRNYE
+312 ESQKEALRRNFE

-377 YEKEEERYLRSKGEL
+377 YEKEEERYLRSKAELDGEL
-392 DEELE
+392 DKLKEELD
-397 KLKAVLDQ
+397 KGASD
-405 GVTEVQKA
+405 VQKA

-423 KVMKSAFQVA
+423 KVMKSAYQVA
-433 EQRVKEEKLNLVN
+433 EAKVKEEKQTLAS
-446 ERDKNEEELIS
+446 ERDKNEEELVS

-466 DENDTLRDRLAKY
+466 DENDTLRERLARF
-479 DENYQQQTS
+479 DENYKQETV
-488 EDEQG
+488 EGEQG

-531 YDLSPEEQLA
+531 YDLTPEEQSAKEKQEL
-541 QDKEELKN
+541 QD
-549 QQVDSFG
+549 QQVESFG
-556 AYVNDQDE
+556 AYINDENQIETPQQEKTAPQDQKEVNSAMAEIAESMGEEAPYVEDETQEETPEEQSQETQEEINQETQESEQEGNPQEETEQTENLVSLNPIFLGDATQESQPSEEQTSQDE
-564 VESIAQKEDTEPN
+564 VTSEETTPQPEQLPEEQK
-577 KDEVDSAIEEIAE
+577 IEEPKVE
-590 VMGEEKPQT
+590 ETKPTEEKPKKKRGRPRKEVAAEPAEVGPKKKRGRPRKVDSQETTQT
-599 ESEENVVNDE
+599 
-609 KVEKPQEENNSDDL
+609 
-623 SDSTDGA
+623 T
-630 TTDAI
+630 
-635 ISGDVPNSETVS
+635 
-647 EILAEEEANANKDI
+647 
-661 DSEEKTTDNN
+661 
-671 QTENETNGEVL
+671 
-682 GVVDDSIMEQPAS
+682 
-695 EEAPKRKR
+695 PKRKR

-708 EKVEQAS
+708 EET
-715 EEQPKRKRGRPRK
+715 
-728 TEAKEPEVT
+728 TEA
-737 SAPKKR
+737 PKTTTVAKK
-743 GRPPKAK
+743 PATKKSNTKSPSKAK
-750 TEKTESSSKNSSTK
+750 TTTK
-764 KTPKTTITK
+764 KTSPKSTTTQSK
-773 QDEGDTAK
+773 PTA
-781 KRGRPKKIDT
+781 
-791 QESEVKQQPK
+791 
-801 KRGRPKKVAEDAKPA
+801 KRGRPKKVVEEAPA
-816 QTQAKK
+816 VQPT
-822 RGRPKKAVDEKEN
+822 V
-835 TQTKPQAKKRGRPR
+835 KKRGRPR
-849 KDTPATMDSSFV
+849 KDASMDSSFV

-887 QVLEPDEQENVNH
+887 QVLEPQEQATVNH
-900 EQDDIMNAVE
+900 EQDDILNAVE

-935 EDLIADLSN
+935 EDLIKDLSN
-944 ISATDD
+944 ISASDD
-950 DADAQ
+950 NADAQ

>member
-1 MCYTKI
+1 
-7 KLKGEKNMLSLLNV
+7 MLSLLNS

-32 FTEALGFDGY
+32 LTEALGFGGY

-52 FILLFVIKSAFSY
+52 FILLFVVKSAFSY
-65 EARLKRVIDK
+65 EARLKRCIDK

-80 FKNKKID
+80 FRYKKID
-87 TNNIKEFNSIIKKGP
+87 ENNIKDFNKIIKKGP
-102 KRLVYYWQQYIL
+102 KRLVYYWQQFIL
-114 YREGGPSAYLSE
+114 YRDGGPSAYLSE
-126 ENIIDKP
+126 ENVIEKP
-133 LKTSSWLSNI
+133 LKTSSWVSNI
-143 KNLGMLTVVW
+143 KNLGMLSVVW
-153 SIFAFIFGA
+153 SVIAFIFGA
-162 SSQSAVVFDI
+162 SSQSARGFDI
-172 NAIVIALVLP
+172 DTIVIALVLP

-187 LGVVAI
+187 LGVIAI
-193 IILKARRVMNL
+193 IILKGRRVMNL

-214 SRFLTNATVD
+214 SRFLTNATID

-263 EAQKNDVPLQTY
+263 EAQKNDAPLQTY

-290 AMRESEVY
+290 AMRESELY
-298 INKKIATLSQIAQI
+298 INKKNATLSKIAQI
-312 ESQKEALKRNYE
+312 ESQKEALRRNFE

-377 YEKEEERYLRSKGEL
+377 YEKEEERYLRSKAELDGEL
-392 DEELE
+392 DKLKEELD
-397 KLKAVLDQ
+397 KGASD
-405 GVTEVQKA
+405 VQKA

-423 KVMKSAFQVA
+423 KVMKSAYQVA
-433 EQRVKEEKLNLVN
+433 EAKVKEEKQTLAS
-446 ERDKNEEELIS
+446 ERDKNEEELVS

-466 DENDTLRDRLAKY
+466 DENDTLRERLARF
-479 DENYQQQTS
+479 DENYKQETV
-488 EDEQG
+488 EGEQG

-531 YDLSPEEQLA
+531 YDLTPEEQSAKEKQEL
-541 QDKEELKN
+541 QD
-549 QQVDSFG
+549 QQVESFG
-556 AYVNDQDE
+556 AYINDENQIETPQQEETAPQDQEEVNSAMAEIAESMGEEAPYVEDETQEETPEEQSQETQEEINQETQESEQEENPQEETEQTENLVSLNPIFLGDATQESQPSEEQASQDE
-564 VESIAQKEDTEPN
+564 VTSEETTPQPEQLPEEQK
-577 KDEVDSAIEEIAE
+577 IEEPKVE
-590 VMGEEKPQT
+590 ETKPTEEKPKKKRGRPRKEVAAEPAEVGPKKKRGRPRKVDSQETTQT
-599 ESEENVVNDE
+599 
-609 KVEKPQEENNSDDL
+609 
-623 SDSTDGA
+623 T
-630 TTDAI
+630 
-635 ISGDVPNSETVS
+635 
-647 EILAEEEANANKDI
+647 
-661 DSEEKTTDNN
+661 
-671 QTENETNGEVL
+671 
-682 GVVDDSIMEQPAS
+682 
-695 EEAPKRKR
+695 PKRKR

-708 EKVEQAS
+708 EET
-715 EEQPKRKRGRPRK
+715 
-728 TEAKEPEVT
+728 TEA
-737 SAPKKR
+737 PKTTTMAKK
-743 GRPPKAK
+743 PATKKSNTKSPSKAK
-750 TEKTESSSKNSSTK
+750 TTTK
-764 KTPKTTITK
+764 KTSPKSTTTQSK
-773 QDEGDTAK
+773 PTA
-781 KRGRPKKIDT
+781 
-791 QESEVKQQPK
+791 
-801 KRGRPKKVAEDAKPA
+801 KRGRPKKVVEEAPA
-816 QTQAKK
+816 VQPT
-822 RGRPKKAVDEKEN
+822 V
-835 TQTKPQAKKRGRPR
+835 KKRGRPR
-849 KDTPATMDSSFV
+849 KDASMDSSFV

-887 QVLEPDEQENVNH
+887 QVLEPQEQATVNH
-900 EQDDIMNAVE
+900 EQDDILNAVE

-935 EDLIADLSN
+935 EDLIKDLSN
-944 ISATDD
+944 ISASDD
-950 DADAQ
+950 NADAQ

>member
-1 MCYTKI
+1 
-7 KLKGEKNMLSLLNV
+7 MLSLLNS

-32 FTEALGFDGY
+32 LTEALGFGGY

-52 FILLFVIKSAFSY
+52 FILLFVVKSAFSY
-65 EARLKRVIDK
+65 EARLKRCIDK

-80 FKNKKID
+80 FRYKKID
-87 TNNIKEFNSIIKKGP
+87 ENNIKDFNKIIKKGP
-102 KRLVYYWQQYIL
+102 KRLVYYWQQFIL
-114 YREGGPSAYLSE
+114 YRDGGPSAYLSE
-126 ENIIDKP
+126 ENVIEKP
-133 LKTSSWLSNI
+133 LKTSSWVSNI

-153 SIFAFIFGA
+153 SVIAFIFGA
-162 SSQSAVVFDI
+162 SSQSARGFDI
-172 NAIVIALVLP
+172 DTIVIALVLP

-187 LGVVAI
+187 LGVIAI
-193 IILKARRVMNL
+193 IILKGRRVMNL

-214 SRFLTNATVD
+214 SRFLTNATID

-263 EAQKNDVPLQTY
+263 EAQKNDAPLQTY

-290 AMRESEVY
+290 AMRESELY
-298 INKKIATLSQIAQI
+298 INKKNATLSKIAQI
-312 ESQKEALKRNYE
+312 ESQKEALRRNFE

-377 YEKEEERYLRSKGEL
+377 YEKEEERYLRSKAELDGEL
-392 DEELE
+392 DKLKEELD
-397 KLKAVLDQ
+397 KGASD
-405 GVTEVQKA
+405 VQKA

-423 KVMKSAFQVA
+423 KVMKSAYQVA
-433 EQRVKEEKLNLVN
+433 EAKVKEEKQTLAS
-446 ERDKNEEELIS
+446 ERDKNEEELVS

-466 DENDTLRDRLAKY
+466 DENDTLRERLARF
-479 DENYQQQTS
+479 DENYKQETV
-488 EDEQG
+488 EGEQG

-531 YDLSPEEQLA
+531 YDLTPEEQSAKEKQEL
-541 QDKEELKN
+541 QD
-549 QQVDSFG
+549 QQVESFG
-556 AYVNDQDE
+556 AYINDENQIETPQQEETAPQD
-564 VESIAQKEDTEPN
+564 QKEVN
-577 KDEVDSAIEEIAE
+577 SAMAEIAE
-590 VMGEEKPQT
+590 SMGEEAPYVEDETQEEAPEEQSQET
-599 ESEENVVNDE
+599 QEEINQETQESEQEEN
-609 KVEKPQEENNSDDL
+609 PQEEN
-623 SDSTDGA
+623 
-630 TTDAI
+630 
-635 ISGDVPNSETVS
+635 E
-647 EILAEEEANANKDI
+647 
-661 DSEEKTTDNN
+661 
-671 QTENETNGEVL
+671 QTENLVSLNPIFL
-682 GVVDDSIMEQPAS
+682 GDATQEQPS
-695 EEAPKRKR
+695 EEQTSQDEVTSEETTPQPEQLPEEQKIEEPKVEETKPTEEKPKKKRGRPRKEVAAEPAEVGPKKKRGRPRKVDSQETTQTTPKRKR

-708 EKVEQAS
+708 EEA
-715 EEQPKRKRGRPRK
+715 
-728 TEAKEPEVT
+728 TEA
-737 SAPKKR
+737 PKTTTVAKK
-743 GRPPKAK
+743 PATKKSNTKSPSKAK
-750 TEKTESSSKNSSTK
+750 TTTK
-764 KTPKTTITK
+764 KTSPKSTTTQSK
-773 QDEGDTAK
+773 PTA
-781 KRGRPKKIDT
+781 
-791 QESEVKQQPK
+791 
-801 KRGRPKKVAEDAKPA
+801 KRGRPKKVVEEAPA
-816 QTQAKK
+816 VQPT
-822 RGRPKKAVDEKEN
+822 V
-835 TQTKPQAKKRGRPR
+835 KKRGRPR
-849 KDTPATMDSSFV
+849 KDASMDSSFV

-887 QVLEPDEQENVNH
+887 QVLEPQEQATVNH
-900 EQDDIMNAVE
+900 EQDDILNAVE

-935 EDLIADLSN
+935 EDLIKDLSN
-944 ISATDD
+944 ISASDD
-950 DADAQ
+950 NADAQ

>member
-1 MCYTKI
+1 
-7 KLKGEKNMLSLLNV
+7 MLSLLNS

-32 FTEALGFDGY
+32 LTEALGFGGY

-52 FILLFVIKSAFSY
+52 FILLFVVKSAFSY
-65 EARLKRVIDK
+65 EARLKRCIDK

-80 FKNKKID
+80 FRYKKID
-87 TNNIKEFNSIIKKGP
+87 ENNIKDFNKIIKKGP
-102 KRLVYYWQQYIL
+102 KRLVYYWQQFIL
-114 YREGGPSAYLSE
+114 YRDGGPSAYLSE
-126 ENIIDKP
+126 ENVIEKP
-133 LKTSSWLSNI
+133 LKTSSWVSNI

-153 SIFAFIFGA
+153 SVIAFIFGA
-162 SSQSAVVFDI
+162 SSQSARGFDI
-172 NAIVIALVLP
+172 DTIVIALVLP

-187 LGVVAI
+187 LGVIAI
-193 IILKARRVMNL
+193 IILKGRRVMNL

-214 SRFLTNATVD
+214 SRFLTNATID

-263 EAQKNDVPLQTY
+263 EAQKNDAPLQTY

-290 AMRESEVY
+290 AMRESELY
-298 INKKIATLSQIAQI
+298 INKKNATLSKIAQI
-312 ESQKEALKRNYE
+312 ESQKEALRRNFE

-377 YEKEEERYLRSKGEL
+377 YEKEEERYLRSKAELDGEL
-392 DEELE
+392 DKLKEELD
-397 KLKAVLDQ
+397 KGASD
-405 GVTEVQKA
+405 VQKA

-423 KVMKSAFQVA
+423 KVMKSAYQVA
-433 EQRVKEEKLNLVN
+433 EAKVKEEKQTLAS
-446 ERDKNEEELIS
+446 ERDKNEEELVS

-466 DENDTLRDRLAKY
+466 DENDTLRERLARF
-479 DENYQQQTS
+479 DENYKQETV
-488 EDEQG
+488 EGEQG

-531 YDLSPEEQLA
+531 YDLTPEEQSAKEKQEL
-541 QDKEELKN
+541 QD
-549 QQVDSFG
+549 QQVESFG
-556 AYVNDQDE
+556 AYINDENQIETPQQEETAPQDQEEVNSAMAEIAESMGEEAPYVEDETQEETPEEQSQETQEEINQETQESEQEGNPQEETEQTENLVSLNPIFLGDATQESQPSEEQTSQDE
-564 VESIAQKEDTEPN
+564 VTSEETTPQPEQLPEEQK
-577 KDEVDSAIEEIAE
+577 IEEPKVE
-590 VMGEEKPQT
+590 ETKPTEEKPKKKRGRPRKEVVAEPAEIEPKKKRGRPRKADSQETTQT
-599 ESEENVVNDE
+599 
-609 KVEKPQEENNSDDL
+609 
-623 SDSTDGA
+623 T
-630 TTDAI
+630 
-635 ISGDVPNSETVS
+635 
-647 EILAEEEANANKDI
+647 
-661 DSEEKTTDNN
+661 
-671 QTENETNGEVL
+671 
-682 GVVDDSIMEQPAS
+682 
-695 EEAPKRKR
+695 PKRKR

-708 EKVEQAS
+708 EET
-715 EEQPKRKRGRPRK
+715 
-728 TEAKEPEVT
+728 TEA
-737 SAPKKR
+737 PKTTTVAKK
-743 GRPPKAK
+743 PATKKSNTKSPSKAK
-750 TEKTESSSKNSSTK
+750 TTTK
-764 KTPKTTITK
+764 KTSPKSTTTQSK
-773 QDEGDTAK
+773 PTA
-781 KRGRPKKIDT
+781 
-791 QESEVKQQPK
+791 
-801 KRGRPKKVAEDAKPA
+801 KRGRPKKVVEEAPA
-816 QTQAKK
+816 VQPT
-822 RGRPKKAVDEKEN
+822 V
-835 TQTKPQAKKRGRPR
+835 KKRGRPR
-849 KDTPATMDSSFV
+849 KDASMDSSFV

-887 QVLEPDEQENVNH
+887 QVLEPQEQATVNH
-900 EQDDIMNAVE
+900 EQDDILNAVE

-935 EDLIADLSN
+935 EDLIKDLSN
-944 ISATDD
+944 ISASDD
-950 DADAQ
+950 NADAQ

>member
-1 MCYTKI
+1 
-7 KLKGEKNMLSLLNV
+7 MLSLLNS

-32 FTEALGFDGY
+32 LTEALGFGGY

-52 FILLFVIKSAFSY
+52 FILLFVVKSAFSY
-65 EARLKRVIDK
+65 EARLKRCIDK

-80 FKNKKID
+80 FRYKKID
-87 TNNIKEFNSIIKKGP
+87 ENNIKDFNKIIKKGP
-102 KRLVYYWQQYIL
+102 KRLVYYWQQFIL
-114 YREGGPSAYLSE
+114 YRDGGPSAYLSE
-126 ENIIDKP
+126 ENVIEKP
-133 LKTSSWLSNI
+133 LKTSSWVSNI
-143 KNLGMLTVVW
+143 KNLGMLSVVW
-153 SIFAFIFGA
+153 SVIAFIFGA
-162 SSQSAVVFDI
+162 SSQSARGFDI
-172 NAIVIALVLP
+172 DTIVIALVLP

-187 LGVVAI
+187 LGVIAI
-193 IILKARRVMNL
+193 IILKGRRVMNL

-214 SRFLTNATVD
+214 SRFLTNATID

-263 EAQKNDVPLQTY
+263 EAQKNDAPLQTY

-290 AMRESEVY
+290 AMRESELY
-298 INKKIATLSQIAQI
+298 INKKNATLSKIAQI
-312 ESQKEALKRNYE
+312 ESQKEALRRNFE

-377 YEKEEERYLRSKGEL
+377 YEKEEERYLRSKAELDGEL
-392 DEELE
+392 DKLKEELD
-397 KLKAVLDQ
+397 KGASD
-405 GVTEVQKA
+405 VQKA

-423 KVMKSAFQVA
+423 KVMKSAYQVA
-433 EQRVKEEKLNLVN
+433 EAKVKEEKQTLAS
-446 ERDKNEEELIS
+446 ERDKNEEELVS

-466 DENDTLRDRLAKY
+466 DENDTLRERLARF
-479 DENYQQQTS
+479 DENYKQETV
-488 EDEQG
+488 EGEQG

-531 YDLSPEEQLA
+531 YDLTPEEQSAKEKQEL
-541 QDKEELKN
+541 QD
-549 QQVDSFG
+549 QQVESFG
-556 AYVNDQDE
+556 AYINDENQIETPQQEKTAPQDQEEVNSAMAEIAESMGEEAPYVEDETQEETPEEQSQETQEEINQETQESEQEGNPQEETEQTENLVSLNPIFLGDATQESQPSEEQTSQDE
-564 VESIAQKEDTEPN
+564 VTSEETTPQPEQLPEEQK
-577 KDEVDSAIEEIAE
+577 IEEPKVE
-590 VMGEEKPQT
+590 ETKPTEEKPKKKRGRPRKEVAAEPAEVGPKKKRGRPRKVDSQETTQT
-599 ESEENVVNDE
+599 
-609 KVEKPQEENNSDDL
+609 
-623 SDSTDGA
+623 T
-630 TTDAI
+630 
-635 ISGDVPNSETVS
+635 
-647 EILAEEEANANKDI
+647 
-661 DSEEKTTDNN
+661 
-671 QTENETNGEVL
+671 
-682 GVVDDSIMEQPAS
+682 
-695 EEAPKRKR
+695 PKRKR

-708 EKVEQAS
+708 EET
-715 EEQPKRKRGRPRK
+715 
-728 TEAKEPEVT
+728 TEA
-737 SAPKKR
+737 PKTTTVAKK
-743 GRPPKAK
+743 PATKKSSTKSPSKAK
-750 TEKTESSSKNSSTK
+750 TTTK
-764 KTPKTTITK
+764 KTSPKSTTTQSK
-773 QDEGDTAK
+773 PTA
-781 KRGRPKKIDT
+781 
-791 QESEVKQQPK
+791 
-801 KRGRPKKVAEDAKPA
+801 KRGRPKKVVEEAPA
-816 QTQAKK
+816 VQPT
-822 RGRPKKAVDEKEN
+822 V
-835 TQTKPQAKKRGRPR
+835 KKRGRPR
-849 KDTPATMDSSFV
+849 KDASMDSSFV

-887 QVLEPDEQENVNH
+887 QVLEPQEQATVNH
-900 EQDDIMNAVE
+900 EQDDILNAVE

-935 EDLIADLSN
+935 EDLIKDLSN
-944 ISATDD
+944 ISASDD
-950 DADAQ
+950 NADAQ

>member
-1 MCYTKI
+1 
-7 KLKGEKNMLSLLNV
+7 MLSLLNS

-32 FTEALGFDGY
+32 LTEALGFGGY

-52 FILLFVIKSAFSY
+52 FILLFVVKSAFSY
-65 EARLKRVIDK
+65 EARLKRCIDK

-80 FKNKKID
+80 FRYKKID
-87 TNNIKEFNSIIKKGP
+87 ENNIKDFNKIIKKGP
-102 KRLVYYWQQYIL
+102 KRLVYYWQQFIL
-114 YREGGPSAYLSE
+114 YRDGGPSAYLSE
-126 ENIIDKP
+126 ENVIEKP
-133 LKTSSWLSNI
+133 LKTSSWVSNI
-143 KNLGMLTVVW
+143 KNLGMLSVVW
-153 SIFAFIFGA
+153 SVIAFIFGA
-162 SSQSAVVFDI
+162 SSQSARGFDI
-172 NAIVIALVLP
+172 DTIVIALVLP

-187 LGVVAI
+187 LGVIAI
-193 IILKARRVMNL
+193 IILKGRRVMNL

-214 SRFLTNATVD
+214 SRFLTNATID

-263 EAQKNDVPLQTY
+263 EAQKNDAPLQTY

-290 AMRESEVY
+290 AMRESELY
-298 INKKIATLSQIAQI
+298 INKKNATLSKIAQI
-312 ESQKEALKRNYE
+312 ESQKEALRRNFE

-377 YEKEEERYLRSKGEL
+377 YEKEEERYLRSKAELDGEL
-392 DEELE
+392 DKLKEELD
-397 KLKAVLDQ
+397 KGASD
-405 GVTEVQKA
+405 VQKA

-423 KVMKSAFQVA
+423 KVMKSAYQVA
-433 EQRVKEEKLNLVN
+433 EAKVKEEKQTLAS
-446 ERDKNEEELIS
+446 ERDKNEEELVS

-466 DENDTLRDRLAKY
+466 DENDTLRERLARF
-479 DENYQQQTS
+479 DENYKQETV
-488 EDEQG
+488 EGEQG

-531 YDLSPEEQLA
+531 YDLTPEEQSAKEKQEL
-541 QDKEELKN
+541 QD
-549 QQVDSFG
+549 QQVESFG
-556 AYVNDQDE
+556 AYINDENQIETPQQEKTAPQDQEEVNSAMAEIAESMGEEAPYVEDETQEETPEEQSQETQEEINQETQESEQEGNPQEETEQTENLVSLNPIFLGDATQESQPSEEQTSQDE
-564 VESIAQKEDTEPN
+564 VTSEETTPQPEQLPEEQK
-577 KDEVDSAIEEIAE
+577 IEEPKVE
-590 VMGEEKPQT
+590 ETKPTEEKPKKKRGRPRKEVAAEPAEVGPKKKRGRPRKVDSQETTQT
-599 ESEENVVNDE
+599 
-609 KVEKPQEENNSDDL
+609 
-623 SDSTDGA
+623 T
-630 TTDAI
+630 
-635 ISGDVPNSETVS
+635 
-647 EILAEEEANANKDI
+647 
-661 DSEEKTTDNN
+661 
-671 QTENETNGEVL
+671 
-682 GVVDDSIMEQPAS
+682 
-695 EEAPKRKR
+695 PKRKR

-708 EKVEQAS
+708 EEA
-715 EEQPKRKRGRPRK
+715 
-728 TEAKEPEVT
+728 TEA
-737 SAPKKR
+737 PKTTTVAKK
-743 GRPPKAK
+743 PATKKSNTKSPSKAK
-750 TEKTESSSKNSSTK
+750 TTTK
-764 KTPKTTITK
+764 KTSPKSTTTQSK
-773 QDEGDTAK
+773 PTA
-781 KRGRPKKIDT
+781 
-791 QESEVKQQPK
+791 
-801 KRGRPKKVAEDAKPA
+801 KRGRPKKVVEEAPA
-816 QTQAKK
+816 VQPT
-822 RGRPKKAVDEKEN
+822 V
-835 TQTKPQAKKRGRPR
+835 KKRGRPR
-849 KDTPATMDSSFV
+849 KDASMDSSFV

-887 QVLEPDEQENVNH
+887 QVLEPQEQATVNH
-900 EQDDIMNAVE
+900 EQDDILNAVE

-935 EDLIADLSN
+935 EDLIKDLSN
-944 ISATDD
+944 ISASDD
-950 DADAQ
+950 NADAQ

>member
-1 MCYTKI
+1 
-7 KLKGEKNMLSLLNV
+7 MLSLLNS

-32 FTEALGFDGY
+32 LTEALGFGGY

-52 FILLFVIKSAFSY
+52 FILLFVVKSAFSY
-65 EARLKRVIDK
+65 EARLKRCIDK

-80 FKNKKID
+80 FRYKKID
-87 TNNIKEFNSIIKKGP
+87 ENNIKDFNKIIKKGP
-102 KRLVYYWQQYIL
+102 KRLVYYWQQFIL
-114 YREGGPSAYLSE
+114 YRDGGPSAYLSE
-126 ENIIDKP
+126 ENVIEKP
-133 LKTSSWLSNI
+133 LKTSSWVSNI
-143 KNLGMLTVVW
+143 KNLGMLSVVW
-153 SIFAFIFGA
+153 SVIAFIFGA
-162 SSQSAVVFDI
+162 SSQSARGFDI
-172 NAIVIALVLP
+172 DTIVIALVLP

-187 LGVVAI
+187 LGVIAI
-193 IILKARRVMNL
+193 IILKGRRVMNL

-214 SRFLTNATVD
+214 SRFLTNATID

-263 EAQKNDVPLQTY
+263 EAQKNDAPLQTY

-290 AMRESEVY
+290 AMRESELY
-298 INKKIATLSQIAQI
+298 INKKNATLSKIAQI
-312 ESQKEALKRNYE
+312 ESQKEALRRNFE

-377 YEKEEERYLRSKGEL
+377 YEKEEERYLRSKAELDGEL
-392 DEELE
+392 DKLKEELD
-397 KLKAVLDQ
+397 KGASD
-405 GVTEVQKA
+405 VQKA

-423 KVMKSAFQVA
+423 KVMKSAYQVA
-433 EQRVKEEKLNLVN
+433 EAKVKEEKQTLAS
-446 ERDKNEEELIS
+446 ERDKNEEELVS

-466 DENDTLRDRLAKY
+466 DENDTLRERLARF
-479 DENYQQQTS
+479 DENYKQETV
-488 EDEQG
+488 EGEQG

-531 YDLSPEEQLA
+531 YDLTPEEQSAKEKQEL
-541 QDKEELKN
+541 QD
-549 QQVDSFG
+549 QQVESFG
-556 AYVNDQDE
+556 AYINDENQIETPQQEKTAPQDQEEVNSAMAEIAESMGEEAPYVEDETQEETPEEQSQETQEEINQETQESEQEGNPQEETEQTENLVSLNPIFLGDATQESQPSEEQTSQDE
-564 VESIAQKEDTEPN
+564 VTSEETTPQPEQLPEEQK
-577 KDEVDSAIEEIAE
+577 IEEPKVE
-590 VMGEEKPQT
+590 ETKPTEEKPKKKRGRPRKEVAAEPAEVGPKKKRGRPRKVDSQETTQT
-599 ESEENVVNDE
+599 
-609 KVEKPQEENNSDDL
+609 
-623 SDSTDGA
+623 T
-630 TTDAI
+630 
-635 ISGDVPNSETVS
+635 
-647 EILAEEEANANKDI
+647 
-661 DSEEKTTDNN
+661 
-671 QTENETNGEVL
+671 
-682 GVVDDSIMEQPAS
+682 
-695 EEAPKRKR
+695 PKRKR

-708 EKVEQAS
+708 EET
-715 EEQPKRKRGRPRK
+715 
-728 TEAKEPEVT
+728 TEALKTTTV
-737 SAPKKR
+737 AKK
-743 GRPPKAK
+743 PATKKSNTKSPSKAK
-750 TEKTESSSKNSSTK
+750 TTTK
-764 KTPKTTITK
+764 KTSPKSTTTQSK
-773 QDEGDTAK
+773 PTA
-781 KRGRPKKIDT
+781 
-791 QESEVKQQPK
+791 
-801 KRGRPKKVAEDAKPA
+801 KRGRPKKVVEEAPA
-816 QTQAKK
+816 VQPT
-822 RGRPKKAVDEKEN
+822 V
-835 TQTKPQAKKRGRPR
+835 KKRGRPR
-849 KDTPATMDSSFV
+849 KDASMDSSFV

-887 QVLEPDEQENVNH
+887 QVLEPQEQATVNH
-900 EQDDIMNAVE
+900 EQDDILNAVE

-935 EDLIADLSN
+935 EDLIKDLSN
-944 ISATDD
+944 ISASDD
-950 DADAQ
+950 NADAQ

>member
-1 MCYTKI
+1 
-7 KLKGEKNMLSLLNV
+7 MLSLLNS

-32 FTEALGFDGY
+32 LTEALGFGGY

-52 FILLFVIKSAFSY
+52 FILLFVVKSAFSY
-65 EARLKRVIDK
+65 EARLKRCIDK

-80 FKNKKID
+80 FRYKKID
-87 TNNIKEFNSIIKKGP
+87 ENNIKDFNKIIKKGP
-102 KRLVYYWQQYIL
+102 KRLVYYWQQFIL
-114 YREGGPSAYLSE
+114 YRDGGPSAYLSE
-126 ENIIDKP
+126 ENVIEKP
-133 LKTSSWLSNI
+133 LKTSSWVSNI
-143 KNLGMLTVVW
+143 KNLGMLSVVW
-153 SIFAFIFGA
+153 SVIAFIFGA
-162 SSQSAVVFDI
+162 SSQSARGFDI
-172 NAIVIALVLP
+172 DTIVIALVLP

-187 LGVVAI
+187 LGVIAI
-193 IILKARRVMNL
+193 IILKGRRVMNL

-214 SRFLTNATVD
+214 SRFLTNATID

-263 EAQKNDVPLQTY
+263 EAQKNDAPLQTY

-290 AMRESEVY
+290 AMRESELY
-298 INKKIATLSQIAQI
+298 INKKNATLSKIAQI
-312 ESQKEALKRNYE
+312 ESQKEALRRNFE

-377 YEKEEERYLRSKGEL
+377 YEKEEERYLRSKAELDGEL
-392 DEELE
+392 DKLKEELD
-397 KLKAVLDQ
+397 KGASD
-405 GVTEVQKA
+405 VQKA

-423 KVMKSAFQVA
+423 KVMKSAYQVA
-433 EQRVKEEKLNLVN
+433 EAKVKEEKQTLAS
-446 ERDKNEEELIS
+446 ERDKNEEELVS

-466 DENDTLRDRLAKY
+466 DENDTLRERLARF
-479 DENYQQQTS
+479 DENYKQETV
-488 EDEQG
+488 EGEQG

-531 YDLSPEEQLA
+531 YDLTPEEQSTKEKQEL
-541 QDKEELKN
+541 QD
-549 QQVDSFG
+549 QQVESFG
-556 AYVNDQDE
+556 AYINDENQIETPQQEETAPQDQKEVNSAMAEIAESMGEEAPYVEDETQEETPEEQSQETQEEINQETQESEQEENPQEETEQTENLVSLNPIFLGDATQESQPSEEQTSQDE
-564 VESIAQKEDTEPN
+564 VTSEETTPQPEQLPEEQK
-577 KDEVDSAIEEIAE
+577 IEEPKVE
-590 VMGEEKPQT
+590 ETKPTEEKPKKKRGRPRKEVAAEPAEVGPKKKRGRPRKVDSQETTQT
-599 ESEENVVNDE
+599 
-609 KVEKPQEENNSDDL
+609 
-623 SDSTDGA
+623 T
-630 TTDAI
+630 
-635 ISGDVPNSETVS
+635 
-647 EILAEEEANANKDI
+647 
-661 DSEEKTTDNN
+661 
-671 QTENETNGEVL
+671 
-682 GVVDDSIMEQPAS
+682 
-695 EEAPKRKR
+695 PKRKR

-708 EKVEQAS
+708 EET
-715 EEQPKRKRGRPRK
+715 
-728 TEAKEPEVT
+728 TEASKTTTV
-737 SAPKKR
+737 AKK
-743 GRPPKAK
+743 PATKKSNTKSPSKAK
-750 TEKTESSSKNSSTK
+750 TTTK
-764 KTPKTTITK
+764 KTSPKSTTTQSK
-773 QDEGDTAK
+773 PTA
-781 KRGRPKKIDT
+781 
-791 QESEVKQQPK
+791 
-801 KRGRPKKVAEDAKPA
+801 KRGRPKKVVEEAPA
-816 QTQAKK
+816 VQPT
-822 RGRPKKAVDEKEN
+822 V
-835 TQTKPQAKKRGRPR
+835 KKRGRPR
-849 KDTPATMDSSFV
+849 KDASMDSSFV

-887 QVLEPDEQENVNH
+887 QVLEPQEQATVNH
-900 EQDDIMNAVE
+900 EQDDILNAVE

-935 EDLIADLSN
+935 EDLIKDLSN
-944 ISATDD
+944 ISASDD
-950 DADAQ
+950 NADAQ

>member
-1 MCYTKI
+1 
-7 KLKGEKNMLSLLNV
+7 MLSLLNS

-32 FTEALGFDGY
+32 LTEALGFGGY

-52 FILLFVIKSAFSY
+52 FILLFVVKSAFSY
-65 EARLKRVIDK
+65 EARLKRCIDK

-80 FKNKKID
+80 FRYKKID
-87 TNNIKEFNSIIKKGP
+87 ENNIKDFNKIIKKGP
-102 KRLVYYWQQYIL
+102 KRLVYYWQQFIL
-114 YREGGPSAYLSE
+114 YRDGGPSAYLSE
-126 ENIIDKP
+126 ENVIEKP
-133 LKTSSWLSNI
+133 LKTSSWVSNI
-143 KNLGMLTVVW
+143 KNLGMLSVVW
-153 SIFAFIFGA
+153 SVIAFIFGA
-162 SSQSAVVFDI
+162 SSQSARGFDI
-172 NAIVIALVLP
+172 DTIVIALVLP

-187 LGVVAI
+187 LGVIAI
-193 IILKARRVMNL
+193 IILKGRRVMNL

-214 SRFLTNATVD
+214 SRFLTNATID

-263 EAQKNDVPLQTY
+263 EAQKNDAPLQTY

-290 AMRESEVY
+290 AMRESELY
-298 INKKIATLSQIAQI
+298 INKKNATLSKIAQI
-312 ESQKEALKRNYE
+312 ESQKEALRRNFE

-377 YEKEEERYLRSKGEL
+377 YEKEEERYLRSKAELDGEL
-392 DEELE
+392 DKLKEELD
-397 KLKAVLDQ
+397 KGASD
-405 GVTEVQKA
+405 VQKA

-423 KVMKSAFQVA
+423 KVMKSAYQVA
-433 EQRVKEEKLNLVN
+433 EAKVKEEKQTLAS
-446 ERDKNEEELIS
+446 ERDKNEEELVS

-466 DENDTLRDRLAKY
+466 DENDTLRERLARF
-479 DENYQQQTS
+479 DENYKQETV
-488 EDEQG
+488 EGEQG

-531 YDLSPEEQLA
+531 YDLTPEEQSAKEKQEL
-541 QDKEELKN
+541 QD
-549 QQVDSFG
+549 QQVESFG
-556 AYVNDQDE
+556 AYINDENQIETPQQEKTAPQDQEEVNSAMAEIAESMGEEAPYVEDETQEETPEEQSQETQEEINQETQESEQEGNPQEETEQTENLVSLNPIFLGDATQESQPSEEQTSQDE
-564 VESIAQKEDTEPN
+564 VTSEETTPQPEQLPEEQK
-577 KDEVDSAIEEIAE
+577 IEEPKVE
-590 VMGEEKPQT
+590 ETKPTEEKPKKKRGRPRKEVAAEPAEVGPKKKRGRPRKVDSQETTQT
-599 ESEENVVNDE
+599 
-609 KVEKPQEENNSDDL
+609 
-623 SDSTDGA
+623 T
-630 TTDAI
+630 
-635 ISGDVPNSETVS
+635 
-647 EILAEEEANANKDI
+647 
-661 DSEEKTTDNN
+661 
-671 QTENETNGEVL
+671 
-682 GVVDDSIMEQPAS
+682 
-695 EEAPKRKR
+695 PKRKR

-708 EKVEQAS
+708 EETTEA
-715 EEQPKRKRGRPRK
+715 PKTTTVAKKPATKKSNTKSPSKAKTTTKKTSPKSTTTQSKPTAKRGRPRK
-728 TEAKEPEVT
+728 VVEEAPAV
-737 SAPKKR
+737 
-743 GRPPKAK
+743 
-750 TEKTESSSKNSSTK
+750 
-764 KTPKTTITK
+764 
-773 QDEGDTAK
+773 
-781 KRGRPKKIDT
+781 
-791 QESEVKQQPK
+791 QPT
-801 KRGRPKKVAEDAKPA
+801 V
-816 QTQAKK
+816 
-822 RGRPKKAVDEKEN
+822 
-835 TQTKPQAKKRGRPR
+835 KKRGRPR
-849 KDTPATMDSSFV
+849 KDASMDSSFV

-887 QVLEPDEQENVNH
+887 QVLEPQEQATVNH
-900 EQDDIMNAVE
+900 EQDDILNAVE

-935 EDLIADLSN
+935 EDLIKDLSN
-944 ISATDD
+944 ISASDD
-950 DADAQ
+950 NADAQ